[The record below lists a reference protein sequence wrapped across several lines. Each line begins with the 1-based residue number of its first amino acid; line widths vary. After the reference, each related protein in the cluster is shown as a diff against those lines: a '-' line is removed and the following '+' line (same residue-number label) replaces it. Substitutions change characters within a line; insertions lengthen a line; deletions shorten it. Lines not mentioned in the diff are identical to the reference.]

1 MSPEEIVRGSVA
13 EITNRETY
21 INNKPVIGG
30 LFDPRMGPL
39 DPGMICPTDGL
50 DYMKCPGYFGHVKL
64 ARPVFYYQYL
74 GTIIKILRCV
84 CIKCSSLRI
93 SKSANK
99 QLMSL
104 PADERWI
111 QVFRLAS
118 KIKRCG
124 EDTETGCGCLQPKRI
139 TIKAGLGKIY
149 AEWDNVKGV
158 LEETSAATIAG
169 SAAETDKDGSL
180 SMKLTPEIVIKI
192 FRRISDEDV
201 EFMGF
206 SPVFSRPDW
215 MVCQVLAIPPPAV
228 RPSVKMDGSQ
238 RSEDDITHI
247 IVNIIKAN
255 TTLQEKMNECA
266 PANVIDGWHMMLQ
279 YYVATQVN
287 NNIPGY
293 APVAQRSGRPLK
305 SIQERLNGKTGR
317 VRGNLM
323 GKRVDF
329 SARSVITPDPNLSIR
344 ELGIP
349 LKIAKNITKPVV
361 VNDRNKKFLLRLVR
375 AGPDEYPGAKILERN
390 TGESISLRYADRA
403 NIMLNN
409 GDVVHRHMMDGD
421 AILFNRQPTLHR
433 MSMMCHIARIMYQGD
448 TFRMNVGCTKPYNAD
463 FDGDEMNLHMPQDDE
478 SEIELR
484 HLAAV
489 PYQLISPANNSSIIG
504 IFQDSLIGS
513 YLFTRENIKFTPRE
527 AMNLLAAYPR
537 VNETLFKSGEDV
549 TNFDLL
555 SQILPPLTL
564 KYKKK
569 AFGEKN
575 PNEDYATS
583 NNVVEIRNGRMIRGQ
598 IDKSVLGGG
607 GVGLIQRVCND
618 FGNIAAADF
627 IDGLQNIITEYMKSH
642 AYSVGISDL
651 IANKATNTQIVD
663 VITKKKT
670 EVKNLIDQVHLGI
683 FENKTGKSN
692 EAEFETKVSNI
703 LNTATNDAG
712 KIGINSLNSSN
723 RFVGLVLSGS
733 KGTDLNISQMISCLG
748 QQAIEGKRISYG
760 FDSRT
765 LPHFN
770 KFDDGPL
777 ARGFIESSFISGLSP
792 EELFFHAMGGRIGLI
807 DTAVKSVTWETPI
820 IVVENEV
827 PKYVKI
833 GEWIDAHLATEGAL
847 NRIQYMT
854 EQNMEYLELTH
865 PIKIVTMD
873 YDGNVSWETITAVT
887 RHDPGEKLFKIK
899 TKAGRYVTV
908 TANKSLLVWN
918 DELQQFREKYT
929 EEIKVGDFVPVAKNV
944 CDYSADDK
952 FSAIPIEKYLP
963 KTKYVYGSEMRKA
976 VDLMKDAMGNDRSKI
991 PTNWWNENNN
1001 KTFVLPYPSK
1011 ARLQRAVVRSNIENI
1026 SHNCVYSYNGTRQ
1039 HSTIPETFE
1048 MTVENG
1054 VFIGLFIAEG
1064 NIHNSH
1070 ITITNNDET
1079 IRSFVKDWFSKFNIK
1094 YNEKTRINKING
1106 TTTTITGTSCIMAD
1120 FITKLVGRGAENKH
1134 IPNEAYIS
1142 NKDFVCGLISGYISG
1157 DGYIS
1162 RNSINSSSCS
1172 ERLTEDIA
1180 FLCSRLGVCAKI
1192 SKSQLKKNNL
1202 GTKNI
1207 KPAYR
1212 LSIRAFNGQ
1221 RFSEQ
1226 ITLLHPEKNRKM
1238 KSIVWTDKYD
1248 AVRTLNDVILD
1259 EIVEM
1264 TIVDPA
1270 LHPKMYDL
1278 TIPTTLN
1285 FGLANGLQ
1293 VRDTSQTGY
1302 IQRRLIKGM
1311 EDLKVEYDMTV
1322 RNGKQRIVQFVY
1334 GDDGIDTIKV
1344 ENQSLP
1350 LVAMSLDEIYAH
1362 FHMPLDNSSDTE
1374 RSSITAFT
1382 KTAYAKMKKE
1392 KSATMQKL
1400 RDLIDYMI
1408 EMRDLIIDKVFG
1420 RLDNKNVQMPVAFTH
1435 IINNVQAQQQIN
1447 QNSMVDI
1454 TPIEAMDMVSDA
1466 FRQLENIHYAPPTL
1480 LFKVMYYYYLSPKE
1494 LLLIKR
1500 FNRSAL
1506 TILLNMII
1514 LQYKKSIVAP
1524 GEMVG
1529 MVSAQSI
1536 GEPTTQLTLNT
1547 FHSAGI
1553 ASKSNA
1559 TRGVPRIE
1567 EILSLSENPKN
1578 PSITVYFKEDDESTP
1593 ERVQEFIPM
1602 IEHTKMAEVVESVEV
1617 CFDPDDMNTLIEQD
1631 RAVMTQYQE
1640 FEKLIEECARD
1651 AALVASGS
1659 GEGGGAAEEE
1669 GGAAASSVGGASS
1682 SSNKSKWVIR
1692 IKMDAEAMLDKKLTM
1707 DDIHFAIKNSY
1718 GSEVSCAFSDYNDDN
1733 LVFRIRMENI
1743 VQAKKTNKLNP
1754 LDQSDHIYMIKSF
1767 QDQLMNNIVLRGV
1780 KGIRKVMIRKI
1791 MNTLKKAEGVYTK
1804 KESWVLDTM
1813 GTNLIHV
1820 LGLEY
1825 IDAKRTVSNDIQEVY
1840 RVFGIEAARQA
1851 IYNELAEVFDDSPIN
1866 YHHVSLLCDRMTVS
1880 SSMISIFRHGINSDD
1895 IGPIAKASFEETPE
1909 MFLKAARHAE
1919 LDPMRGISANVMC
1932 GQEGYYGTSAFQ
1944 VLINMDEMMKH
1955 DSVEYKHTDDNED
1968 IEDAFKANQ
1977 SVGLETDKCGIP
1989 KLAIQS
1995 CVDNVKKVRL
2005 GKMDDNYDIG
2015 F

>member
-1 MSPEEIVRGSVA
+1 
-13 EITNRETY
+13 
-21 INNKPVIGG
+21 
-30 LFDPRMGPL
+30 
-39 DPGMICPTDGL
+39 
-50 DYMKCPGYFGHVKL
+50 
-64 ARPVFYYQYL
+64 
-74 GTIIKILRCV
+74 
-84 CIKCSSLRI
+84 
-93 SKSANK
+93 
-99 QLMSL
+99 
-104 PADERWI
+104 
-111 QVFRLAS
+111 
-118 KIKRCG
+118 
-124 EDTETGCGCLQPKRI
+124 
-139 TIKAGLGKIY
+139 
-149 AEWDNVKGV
+149 
-158 LEETSAATIAG
+158 
-169 SAAETDKDGSL
+169 
-180 SMKLTPEIVIKI
+180 
-192 FRRISDEDV
+192 
-201 EFMGF
+201 
-206 SPVFSRPDW
+206 
-215 MVCQVLAIPPPAV
+215 
-228 RPSVKMDGSQ
+228 
-238 RSEDDITHI
+238 
-247 IVNIIKAN
+247 
-255 TTLQEKMNECA
+255 
-266 PANVIDGWHMMLQ
+266 
-279 YYVATQVN
+279 
-287 NNIPGY
+287 
-293 APVAQRSGRPLK
+293 
-305 SIQERLNGKTGR
+305 
-317 VRGNLM
+317 
-323 GKRVDF
+323 
-329 SARSVITPDPNLSIR
+329 
-344 ELGIP
+344 
-349 LKIAKNITKPVV
+349 
-361 VNDRNKKFLLRLVR
+361 
-375 AGPDEYPGAKILERN
+375 
-390 TGESISLRYADRA
+390 
-403 NIMLNN
+403 
-409 GDVVHRHMMDGD
+409 
-421 AILFNRQPTLHR
+421 
-433 MSMMCHIARIMYQGD
+433 
-448 TFRMNVGCTKPYNAD
+448 
-463 FDGDEMNLHMPQDDE
+463 MNLHMPQDDE

-489 PYQLISPANNSSIIG
+489 PYQLISPANNNSIIG
-504 IFQDSLIGS
+504 VFQDSLIGS

-549 TNFDLL
+549 SNFDVL

-575 PNEDYATS
+575 PNEDYASS

-618 FGNIAAADF
+618 FGNIAASDF

-651 IANKATNTQIVD
+651 IANKATNTQIAD

-692 EAEFETKVSNI
+692 ETEFEAKVSNI
-703 LNTATNDAG
+703 LSSATNDAG
-712 KIGINSLNSSN
+712 GIGTKSLNSSN

-733 KGTDLNISQMISCLG
+733 KGTDINISQMISCLG

-820 IVVENEV
+820 IVVENDI

-833 GEWIDAHLATEGAL
+833 GEWIDEHLTNSVKYANGK
-847 NRIQYMT
+847 IQYMT
-854 EQNMEYLELTH
+854 EQNMEYLELSH

-899 TKAGRYVTV
+899 TKAGRDVTV

-918 DELQQFREKYT
+918 EELQQFREKYT

-944 CDYSADDK
+944 CDYVKYNADN
-952 FSAIPIEKYLP
+952 SLMSISMEKYLP
-963 KTKYVYGSEMRKA
+963 KTHYVYGSEMIKA
-976 VDLMKDAMGNDRSKI
+976 VTLMKEAMGHDRAKI
-991 PTNWWNENNN
+991 PTNWWSEHNNN
-1001 KTFVLPYPSK
+1001 TFVLPYPSK

-1026 SHNCVYSYNGTRQ
+1026 SHNGVYSYNGTRH

-1048 MTVENG
+1048 MNFDNG
-1054 VFIGLFIAEG
+1054 MFIGLFIAEG
-1064 NIHNSH
+1064 NVYNTS

-1079 IRSFVKDWFSKFNIK
+1079 IRSFVKGWFTKFNIK
-1094 YNEKTRINKING
+1094 YVEKSRINKANG
-1106 TTTTITGTSCIMAD
+1106 TTTTIVGRSCVMAE
-1120 FITKLVGRGAENKH
+1120 FITRLVGHGAENKH

-1142 NKDFVCGLISGYISG
+1142 NSDFVKGILSGYISG
-1157 DGYIS
+1157 DGYVS
-1162 RNSINSSSCS
+1162 RNSIESSSCS
-1172 ERLTEDIA
+1172 KRLTEDIA
-1180 FLCSRLGVCAKI
+1180 FLCSRLGIFAKI
-1192 SKSQLKKNNL
+1192 SKSQLKSNNFV
-1202 GTKNI
+1202 TKNI

-1212 LSIRAFNGQ
+1212 LSIRAMNGQ
-1221 RFSEQ
+1221 RFSEEVV
-1226 ITLLHPEKNRKM
+1226 LLHPEKNRKM
-1238 KSIVWTDKYD
+1238 KSIVWTDKLD
-1248 AVRTLNDVILD
+1248 KVRALNDVILD

-1264 TIVDPA
+1264 EIIDPA

-1278 TIPTTLN
+1278 TIPKTLN

-1293 VRDTSQTGY
+1293 VRDTSTTGY
-1302 IQRRLIKGM
+1302 IQRRLVKGM

-1322 RNGKQRIVQFVY
+1322 RNGKQRIIQFVY

-1350 LVAMSLDEIYAH
+1350 LVAMSMDEIYAH
-1362 FHMPLDNSSDTE
+1362 FHMPLDNSSETQE
-1374 RSSITAFT
+1374 SAVTAFT
-1382 KTAYAKMKKE
+1382 KTTYAKMKKE
-1392 KSATMQKL
+1392 KMATSKKIK
-1400 RDLIDYMI
+1400 DLIDYMI
-1408 EMRDLIIDKVFG
+1408 EMRDLIIERVFN

-1454 TPIEAMDMVSDA
+1454 TPLEAMDMISA
-1466 FRQLENIHYAPPTL
+1466 GFRQLENLYYAPPTM

-1500 FNRSAL
+1500 FNKSAL
-1506 TILLNMII
+1506 SILISMIN
-1514 LQYKKSIVAP
+1514 LQYKRSIVAP

-1547 FHSAGI
+1547 FHSAGV

-1578 PSITVYFKEDDESTP
+1578 PSITVYFKEDDEGTP
-1593 ERVQEFIPM
+1593 EQVQEFIPI
-1602 IEHTKMAEVVESVEV
+1602 IEHTKLSEVVESVEV
-1617 CFDPDDMNTLIEQD
+1617 CFDPDDLNTLVEQD
-1631 RAVMTQYQE
+1631 REVMSQYQE
-1640 FEKLIEECARD
+1640 FEKLIEECVRD
-1651 AALVASGS
+1651 SVIAGTSGVPDLP
-1659 GEGGGAAEEE
+1659 GGGSV
-1669 GGAAASSVGGASS
+1669 AASLTAASAM
-1682 SSNKSKWVIR
+1682 KSKWIIR
-1692 IKMDAEAMLDKKLTM
+1692 IKIDAEAMLDKKLTM

-1718 GSEVSCAFSDYNDDN
+1718 GNEVSCAFSDYNDDN
-1733 LVFRIRMENI
+1733 LVFRLRMENI
-1743 VQAKKTNKLNP
+1743 SQGKKSGGGGGVGGGGGGGNKQNP

-1767 QDQLMNNIVLRGV
+1767 QDQLLNNIVLRGV
-1780 KGIRKVMIRKI
+1780 KGIKKVMIRKI
-1791 MNTLKKAEGVYTK
+1791 KNTLTKADGVYTK
-1804 KESWVLDTM
+1804 KDSWVLDTT
-1813 GTNLIHV
+1813 GTNLIHM
-1820 LGLEY
+1820 LGLDY
-1825 IDAKRTVSNDIQEVY
+1825 IDTKRTVSNDIQEVY

-1851 IYNELAEVFDDSPIN
+1851 IYNELSEVFDDSPIN

-1944 VLINMDEMMKH
+1944 VLVNMDEMMKQEA
-1955 DSVEYKHTDDNED
+1955 VEYRHTDTNEE
-1968 IEDAFKANQ
+1968 IEEAFKANS
-1977 SVGLETDKCGIP
+1977 SVGLDTDKCGIP

-2005 GKMDDNYDIG
+2005 GKVDDDYDMG

>member
-1 MSPEEIVRGSVA
+1 
-13 EITNRETY
+13 
-21 INNKPVIGG
+21 
-30 LFDPRMGPL
+30 
-39 DPGMICPTDGL
+39 
-50 DYMKCPGYFGHVKL
+50 
-64 ARPVFYYQYL
+64 
-74 GTIIKILRCV
+74 
-84 CIKCSSLRI
+84 
-93 SKSANK
+93 
-99 QLMSL
+99 
-104 PADERWI
+104 
-111 QVFRLAS
+111 
-118 KIKRCG
+118 
-124 EDTETGCGCLQPKRI
+124 
-139 TIKAGLGKIY
+139 
-149 AEWDNVKGV
+149 
-158 LEETSAATIAG
+158 
-169 SAAETDKDGSL
+169 
-180 SMKLTPEIVIKI
+180 
-192 FRRISDEDV
+192 
-201 EFMGF
+201 
-206 SPVFSRPDW
+206 
-215 MVCQVLAIPPPAV
+215 
-228 RPSVKMDGSQ
+228 
-238 RSEDDITHI
+238 
-247 IVNIIKAN
+247 
-255 TTLQEKMNECA
+255 
-266 PANVIDGWHMMLQ
+266 
-279 YYVATQVN
+279 
-287 NNIPGY
+287 
-293 APVAQRSGRPLK
+293 
-305 SIQERLNGKTGR
+305 
-317 VRGNLM
+317 
-323 GKRVDF
+323 
-329 SARSVITPDPNLSIR
+329 
-344 ELGIP
+344 
-349 LKIAKNITKPVV
+349 
-361 VNDRNKKFLLRLVR
+361 
-375 AGPDEYPGAKILERN
+375 
-390 TGESISLRYADRA
+390 
-403 NIMLNN
+403 
-409 GDVVHRHMMDGD
+409 
-421 AILFNRQPTLHR
+421 
-433 MSMMCHIARIMYQGD
+433 
-448 TFRMNVGCTKPYNAD
+448 
-463 FDGDEMNLHMPQDDE
+463 
-478 SEIELR
+478 
-484 HLAAV
+484 
-489 PYQLISPANNSSIIG
+489 
-504 IFQDSLIGS
+504 
-513 YLFTRENIKFTPRE
+513 
-527 AMNLLAAYPR
+527 MNLLAAYPR
-537 VNETLFKSGEDV
+537 VNETVFKSGEDIS
-549 TNFDLL
+549 NFDVL

-575 PNEDYATS
+575 PKEDYATS
-583 NNVVEIRNGRMIRGQ
+583 NNVVEIRNGRMMRGQ
-598 IDKSVLGGG
+598 IDKAVLGSG

-651 IANKATNTQIVD
+651 IANKATNTQIAD

-692 EAEFETKVSNI
+692 EAEFEAKVSNI

-712 KIGINSLNSSN
+712 KIGINSLNAAN

-733 KGTDLNISQMISCLG
+733 KGSDLNISQMISCLG

-820 IVVENEV
+820 VIVENEV

-833 GEWIDAHLATEGAL
+833 GEWIDAHLDDHNT
-847 NRIQYMT
+847 RIQYMT
-854 EQNMEYLELTH
+854 EQNMEYLEMSH

-918 DELQQFREKYT
+918 EELQQFREKYT

-944 CDYSADDK
+944 CDYSVDGE
-952 FSAIPIEKYLP
+952 SSVMAIQMETYLP

-976 VDLMKDAMGNDRSKI
+976 VTLMKEAMGDNRAKI
-991 PTNWWNENNN
+991 PANWWNENNN

-1026 SHNCVYSYNGTRQ
+1026 SHDGVYSYNGTRQ
-1039 HSTIPETFE
+1039 HAIIPETFE
-1048 MTVENG
+1048 MTFENG

-1064 NIHNSH
+1064 NINKST
-1070 ITITNNDET
+1070 INITNNDET
-1079 IRSFVKDWFSKFNIK
+1079 IRAFVKGWFSKFNIK
-1094 YNEKTRINKING
+1094 YVEKSMINKANG
-1106 TTTTITGTSCIMAD
+1106 TTTTVIGASSIMAE
-1120 FITKLVGRGAENKH
+1120 FITKLVGHGAEHKH

-1142 NKDFVCGLISGYISG
+1142 NLEFVKGILSGYISG
-1157 DGYIS
+1157 DGYVS
-1162 RNSINSSSCS
+1162 PNSINSSSCS

-1180 FLCSRLGVCAKI
+1180 FLCSRLGVFAKI
-1192 SKSQLKKNNL
+1192 SKSQLTKNNF

-1212 LSIRAFNGQ
+1212 LSIRASNGQ
-1221 RFSEQ
+1221 QFSEQ
-1226 ITLLHPEKNRKM
+1226 ITLIHPDKNRKM
-1238 KSIVWTDKYD
+1238 KSIVWTEKLDK
-1248 AVRTLNDVILD
+1248 VRTLNDVILD
-1259 EIVEM
+1259 EIVEITM
-1264 TIVDPA
+1264 VDPA

-1278 TIPTTLN
+1278 TIPKTLN

-1293 VRDTSQTGY
+1293 VRDTSTTGY

-1322 RNGKQRIVQFVY
+1322 RNGKQRIIQFAY

-1362 FHMPLDNSSDTE
+1362 FHIPLDNSSDTQE
-1374 RSSITAFT
+1374 SAATAFT

-1392 KSATMQKL
+1392 KAMTMKKI
-1400 RDLIDYMI
+1400 RETIDNMI
-1408 EMRDLIIDKVFG
+1408 EMRDLIIERVFHHM
-1420 RLDNKNVQMPVAFTH
+1420 DNKNVQMPVSFTH

-1447 QNSMVDI
+1447 QNSMVDL
-1454 TPIEAMDMVSDA
+1454 TPLEAMDMISA
-1466 FRQLENIHYAPPTL
+1466 GYRQLENLYYAPPTL

-1494 LLLIKR
+1494 LLLVKR

-1506 TILLNMII
+1506 SILISMIN
-1514 LQYKKSIVAP
+1514 LQYKRSIVAP

-1547 FHSAGI
+1547 FHSAGV

-1578 PSITVYFKEDDESTP
+1578 PSITVYFKEDDGSTP
-1593 ERVQEFIPM
+1593 ERVQEFIPL
-1602 IEHTKMAEVVESVEV
+1602 IEHTKLAEVVDSIEV
-1617 CFDPDDMNTLIEQD
+1617 CFDPDDLNTLVEQD

-1640 FEKLIEECARD
+1640 FEKLIEECVRD
-1651 AALVASGS
+1651 SEIAGTSGVPDVPSGGAGGASG
-1659 GEGGGAAEEE
+1659 A
-1669 GGAAASSVGGASS
+1669 GGAAAGGGAST
-1682 SSNKSKWVIR
+1682 KSKWIIR
-1692 IKMDAEAMLDKKLTM
+1692 IKIDPEAMLDKKLTM

-1718 GSEVSCAFSDYNDDN
+1718 GYEVSCAFSDYNDDN
-1733 LVFRIRMENI
+1733 LVFRLRMENI
-1743 VQAKKTNKLNP
+1743 AQTKKSGGGGGAGHKQNP

-1767 QDQLMNNIVLRGV
+1767 QDQLLNNIVLRGV
-1780 KGIRKVMIRKI
+1780 KGIKKVMLRVIK
-1791 MNTLKKAEGVYTK
+1791 NTLVKSDGVYTK
-1804 KESWVLDTM
+1804 KDSWVLDTT
-1813 GTNLIHV
+1813 GTNLIHM
-1820 LGLEY
+1820 LGLDY
-1825 IDAKRTVSNDIQEVY
+1825 IDATRTVSNDIQEVY

-1851 IYNELAEVFDDSPIN
+1851 IYNELVEVFDDSPIN
-1866 YHHVSLLCDRMTVS
+1866 YHHLALLCDRMTVS

-1944 VLINMDEMMKH
+1944 VLVNIDEMMKQEA
-1955 DSVEYKHTDDNED
+1955 VEYRHTDTNEEID
-1968 IEDAFKANQ
+1968 EAFKANS
-1977 SVGLETDKCGIP
+1977 SVGLDTDKCGIP

-2005 GKMDDNYDIG
+2005 GKVDDDYDIG

>member
-1 MSPEEIVRGSVA
+1 MSPEEILKGSVA

-21 INNKPVIGG
+21 VNNKPVIGG
-30 LFDPRMGPL
+30 LFDPRMGPI
-39 DPGMICPTDGL
+39 DPGVICPTDGL
-50 DYMKCPGYFGHVKL
+50 DYMKCPGYFGHIKL

-74 GTIIKILRCV
+74 GTIVKILRCV
-84 CIKCSSLRI
+84 CIKCSALRI

-99 QLMSL
+99 QLLSL
-104 PADERWI
+104 PADERWSN
-111 QVFRLAS
+111 VFRVAS

-124 EDTETGCGCLQPKRI
+124 EDTESGCGCLQPNRI
-139 TIKAGLGKIY
+139 TMKAGLGKIY
-149 AEWDNVKGV
+149 AEWDNVKGI
-158 LEETSAATIAG
+158 LEETNATSIGASAAD
-169 SAAETDKDGSL
+169 TDKDGSL

-255 TTLQEKMNECA
+255 TTLQDKINESA

-287 NNIPGY
+287 NNIPGC

-305 SIQERLNGKTGR
+305 SIQERLNGKQGR

-375 AGPDEYPGAKILERN
+375 AGPDEYPGSKILERK

-403 NIMLNN
+403 NIVLNN
-409 GDVVHRHMMDGD
+409 GDIVHRHMMDGD

-489 PYQLISPANNSSIIG
+489 PFQLISPANNSSIIG
-504 IFQDSLIGS
+504 VFQDSLIGS

-549 TNFDLL
+549 SNFDVL

-583 NNVVEIRNGRMIRGQ
+583 NNVVEIRNGRMMRGQ

-618 FGNIAAADF
+618 FGNCAASDF

-651 IANKATNTQIVD
+651 IANKATNTQIID

-692 EAEFETKVSNI
+692 EAEFEAKVSNI
-703 LNTATNDAG
+703 LNTATNEAG
-712 KIGINSLNSSN
+712 GIGTKSLNSSN
-723 RFVGLVLSGS
+723 RFIGLVLSGS

-807 DTAVKSVTWETPI
+807 DTAVKT
-820 IVVENEV
+820 
-827 PKYVKI
+827 
-833 GEWIDAHLATEGAL
+833 
-847 NRIQYMT
+847 
-854 EQNMEYLELTH
+854 
-865 PIKIVTMD
+865 
-873 YDGNVSWETITAVT
+873 
-887 RHDPGEKLFKIK
+887 
-899 TKAGRYVTV
+899 
-908 TANKSLLVWN
+908 
-918 DELQQFREKYT
+918 
-929 EEIKVGDFVPVAKNV
+929 
-944 CDYSADDK
+944 
-952 FSAIPIEKYLP
+952 
-963 KTKYVYGSEMRKA
+963 
-976 VDLMKDAMGNDRSKI
+976 
-991 PTNWWNENNN
+991 
-1001 KTFVLPYPSK
+1001 
-1011 ARLQRAVVRSNIENI
+1011 
-1026 SHNCVYSYNGTRQ
+1026 
-1039 HSTIPETFE
+1039 ST
-1048 MTVENG
+1048 
-1054 VFIGLFIAEG
+1054 
-1064 NIHNSH
+1064 
-1070 ITITNNDET
+1070 
-1079 IRSFVKDWFSKFNIK
+1079 
-1094 YNEKTRINKING
+1094 
-1106 TTTTITGTSCIMAD
+1106 
-1120 FITKLVGRGAENKH
+1120 
-1134 IPNEAYIS
+1134 
-1142 NKDFVCGLISGYISG
+1142 
-1157 DGYIS
+1157 
-1162 RNSINSSSCS
+1162 
-1172 ERLTEDIA
+1172 
-1180 FLCSRLGVCAKI
+1180 
-1192 SKSQLKKNNL
+1192 
-1202 GTKNI
+1202 
-1207 KPAYR
+1207 
-1212 LSIRAFNGQ
+1212 
-1221 RFSEQ
+1221 
-1226 ITLLHPEKNRKM
+1226 
-1238 KSIVWTDKYD
+1238 
-1248 AVRTLNDVILD
+1248 
-1259 EIVEM
+1259 
-1264 TIVDPA
+1264 
-1270 LHPKMYDL
+1270 
-1278 TIPTTLN
+1278 
-1285 FGLANGLQ
+1285 
-1293 VRDTSQTGY
+1293 TGY

-1322 RNGKQRIVQFVY
+1322 RNGKQRIIQFTY

-1344 ENQSLP
+1344 ENQSLQ

-1362 FHMPLDNSSDTE
+1362 FHMPLDNSSETQE
-1374 RSSITAFT
+1374 SAVTAFT

-1392 KSATMQKL
+1392 KPLTTKKI

-1408 EMRDLIIDKVFG
+1408 EMRDLIIERVFS
-1420 RLDNKNVQMPVAFTH
+1420 RLDNKNVQMPVSFMH

-1454 TPIEAMDMVSDA
+1454 TPLEAMDMISA
-1466 FRQLENIHYAPPTL
+1466 GFRQLETLYYAQPTL

-1494 LLLIKR
+1494 LLLVKR

-1506 TILLNMII
+1506 SILISVIN
-1514 LQYKKSIVAP
+1514 LQYKRSIVAP

-1547 FHSAGI
+1547 FHSAGV

-1593 ERVQEFIPM
+1593 ERVQEFIPL
-1602 IEHTKMAEVVESVEV
+1602 IEHTKLAEVVEYVEV
-1617 CFDPDDMNTLIEQD
+1617 CFDPDDLNTLVEQD
-1631 RAVMTQYQE
+1631 RAVMSQYQE
-1640 FEKLIEECARD
+1640 FEKLIEECVRD
-1651 AALVASGS
+1651 SVVAGTSGVPDVP
-1659 GEGGGAAEEE
+1659 GGGGAA
-1669 GGAAASSVGGASS
+1669 AASASVASS
-1682 SSNKSKWVIR
+1682 ASKSKWIIR
-1692 IKMDAEAMLDKKLTM
+1692 IKIDQEAMLDKKLTM

-1718 GSEVSCAFSDYNDDN
+1718 GNEVSCAFSDYNDDN
-1733 LVFRIRMENI
+1733 LVFRLRMENI
-1743 VQAKKTNKLNP
+1743 AQSKKTGGGAGGGQKQNP
-1754 LDQSDHIYMIKSF
+1754 LDQSDHIYMIKAF
-1767 QDQLMNNIVLRGV
+1767 QDQLLNNIVLRGV
-1780 KGIRKVMIRKI
+1780 KGIKKVMLRKI
-1791 MNTLKKAEGVYTK
+1791 KNTLVKADGVYTK
-1804 KESWVLDTM
+1804 KDSWVLDTT
-1813 GTNLIHV
+1813 GTNLVHM
-1820 LGLEY
+1820 LGLDY
-1825 IDAKRTVSNDIQEVY
+1825 IDSKRTVSNDIQEVY

-1851 IYNELAEVFDDSPIN
+1851 IFNELAEVFDDSPIN

-1895 IGPIAKASFEETPE
+1895 IGPLAKASFEETPE

-1944 VLINMDEMMKH
+1944 VLVNIDEMMKQEA
-1955 DSVEYKHTDDNED
+1955 VEYRHTDVNEEID
-1968 IEDAFKANQ
+1968 EAFKANS
-1977 SVGLETDKCGIP
+1977 SVGLDTDKCGIP

-2005 GKMDDNYDIG
+2005 GKMDDDYDIG

>member
-1 MSPEEIVRGSVA
+1 
-13 EITNRETY
+13 
-21 INNKPVIGG
+21 
-30 LFDPRMGPL
+30 
-39 DPGMICPTDGL
+39 
-50 DYMKCPGYFGHVKL
+50 
-64 ARPVFYYQYL
+64 
-74 GTIIKILRCV
+74 
-84 CIKCSSLRI
+84 
-93 SKSANK
+93 
-99 QLMSL
+99 
-104 PADERWI
+104 
-111 QVFRLAS
+111 
-118 KIKRCG
+118 
-124 EDTETGCGCLQPKRI
+124 
-139 TIKAGLGKIY
+139 
-149 AEWDNVKGV
+149 
-158 LEETSAATIAG
+158 
-169 SAAETDKDGSL
+169 
-180 SMKLTPEIVIKI
+180 
-192 FRRISDEDV
+192 
-201 EFMGF
+201 
-206 SPVFSRPDW
+206 
-215 MVCQVLAIPPPAV
+215 
-228 RPSVKMDGSQ
+228 
-238 RSEDDITHI
+238 
-247 IVNIIKAN
+247 
-255 TTLQEKMNECA
+255 
-266 PANVIDGWHMMLQ
+266 
-279 YYVATQVN
+279 
-287 NNIPGY
+287 
-293 APVAQRSGRPLK
+293 
-305 SIQERLNGKTGR
+305 
-317 VRGNLM
+317 
-323 GKRVDF
+323 
-329 SARSVITPDPNLSIR
+329 
-344 ELGIP
+344 
-349 LKIAKNITKPVV
+349 
-361 VNDRNKKFLLRLVR
+361 
-375 AGPDEYPGAKILERN
+375 
-390 TGESISLRYADRA
+390 
-403 NIMLNN
+403 
-409 GDVVHRHMMDGD
+409 
-421 AILFNRQPTLHR
+421 
-433 MSMMCHIARIMYQGD
+433 
-448 TFRMNVGCTKPYNAD
+448 
-463 FDGDEMNLHMPQDDE
+463 MNLHMPQDDE

-489 PYQLISPANNSSIIG
+489 PYQLISPANNNSIIG
-504 IFQDSLIGS
+504 VFQDSLIGS
-513 YLFTRENIKFTPRE
+513 YLFTRENIRFTPRE

-537 VNETLFKSGEDV
+537 VNETMFKSGEDI
-549 TNFDLL
+549 TNFDVL

-583 NNVVEIRNGRMIRGQ
+583 NNVLEIRNGRMLRGQ

-618 FGNIAAADF
+618 FGNMAAADF

-651 IANKATNTQIVD
+651 IANNATNTQIVD

-692 EAEFETKVSNI
+692 EAEFEAKVSNI

-712 KIGINSLNSSN
+712 KIGINSLNSTN

-733 KGTDLNISQMISCLG
+733 KGSDLNISQMISCLG

-820 IVVENEV
+820 VVVENEV

-833 GEWIDAHLATEGAL
+833 GEWIDAHLVAAVESTA
-847 NRIQYMT
+847 NKIQYMT

-918 DELQQFREKYT
+918 EELQQFREKYT

-944 CDYSADDK
+944 CDYGVDGDNNYNAEAEFMRGK
-952 FSAIPIEKYLP
+952 CAGAAIN
-963 KTKYVYGSEMRKA
+963 T
-976 VDLMKDAMGNDRSKI
+976 
-991 PTNWWNENNN
+991 
-1001 KTFVLPYPSK
+1001 
-1011 ARLQRAVVRSNIENI
+1011 Q
-1026 SHNCVYSYNGTRQ
+1026 
-1039 HSTIPETFE
+1039 IPE
-1048 MTVENG
+1048 
-1054 VFIGLFIAEG
+1054 
-1064 NIHNSH
+1064 
-1070 ITITNNDET
+1070 
-1079 IRSFVKDWFSKFNIK
+1079 
-1094 YNEKTRINKING
+1094 
-1106 TTTTITGTSCIMAD
+1106 
-1120 FITKLVGRGAENKH
+1120 
-1134 IPNEAYIS
+1134 EAYVAG
-1142 NKDFVCGLISGYISG
+1142 KDYIRGLLTAYIDPRIVRRDRRFELNFG
-1157 DGYIS
+1157 
-1162 RNSINSSSCS
+1162 NNVK
-1172 ERLTEDIA
+1172 LTEDVA
-1180 FLCSRLGVCAKI
+1180 FLCSRL
-1192 SKSQLKKNNL
+1192 
-1202 GTKNI
+1202 NI
-1207 KPAYR
+1207 HAEIHQ
-1212 LSIRAFNGQ
+1212 SSFA
-1221 RFSEQ
+1221 
-1226 ITLLHPEKNRKM
+1226 
-1238 KSIVWTDKYD
+1238 SIVIRGSSGNTIASLLGLSSVDDEVDNGNDK
-1248 AVRTLNDVILD
+1248 VRTLNDVILD

-1264 TIVDPA
+1264 TMVDPA

-1278 TIPTTLN
+1278 TIPKTLN

-1293 VRDTSQTGY
+1293 VRDTSTTGY

-1322 RNGKQRIVQFVY
+1322 RNGKQRIIQFSY

-1344 ENQSLP
+1344 ENQTLP

-1362 FHMPLDNSSDTE
+1362 FHMPLDNSSETE
-1374 RSSITAFT
+1374 ESAVTAFT

-1392 KSATMQKL
+1392 KAATTAKI

-1408 EMRDLIIDKVFG
+1408 DMRDLIIERVFN
-1420 RLDNKNVQMPVAFTH
+1420 RLDNKGVQMPVSFTH

-1454 TPIEAMDMVSDA
+1454 TPLEAMDMISA
-1466 FRQLENIHYAPPTL
+1466 GFRQLETLYYASPTQ

-1494 LLLIKR
+1494 LLLVKR
-1500 FNRSAL
+1500 FNKSAL
-1506 TILLNMII
+1506 SILISVIN
-1514 LQYKKSIVAP
+1514 LQYKRSIVAP

-1547 FHSAGI
+1547 FHSAGV

-1602 IEHTKMAEVVESVEV
+1602 IEHTKFSEVVDTVEV
-1617 CFDPDDMNTLIEQD
+1617 CFDPDDLNTLVEQD
-1631 RAVMTQYQE
+1631 RVVMTQYQD
-1640 FEKLIEECARD
+1640 FEKLIEECVRD
-1651 AALVASGS
+1651 SVIAGTGGVPNVPGGETTAAA
-1659 GEGGGAAEEE
+1659 GGG
-1669 GGAAASSVGGASS
+1669 GSAAASSATT
-1682 SSNKSKWVIR
+1682 KSKWIIR
-1692 IKMDAEAMLDKKLTM
+1692 IKIDPEAMLDKKLTM

-1718 GSEVSCAFSDYNDDN
+1718 GSEVSCAFSDYNDDH
-1733 LVFRIRMENI
+1733 LVFRLRMENI
-1743 VQAKKTNKLNP
+1743 AQNKKSGGGGGGSSVSHKQNP

-1767 QDQLMNNIVLRGV
+1767 QDQLMNNIVLRGI
-1780 KGIRKVMIRKI
+1780 KGIKKVMLRKI
-1791 MNTLKKAEGVYTK
+1791 KNTLVKSDGVYTK
-1804 KESWVLDTM
+1804 KDSWVLDTT
-1813 GTNLIHV
+1813 GTNLIHM
-1820 LGLEY
+1820 LGLDY

-1851 IYNELAEVFDDSPIN
+1851 IYNELSEVFDDSPIN
-1866 YHHVSLLCDRMTVS
+1866 YHHVCLLCDRMTVS

-1944 VLINMDEMMKH
+1944 VLVNMDEMMKQEA
-1955 DSVEYKHTDDNED
+1955 VEYRHTDANEEID
-1968 IEDAFKANQ
+1968 AAFKANS
-1977 SVGLETDKCGIP
+1977 SVGLDTDKCGIP

-1995 CVDNVKKVRL
+1995 CVDNVKKVQL
-2005 GKMDDNYDIG
+2005 GKVDDDYDIG

>member
-1 MSPEEIVRGSVA
+1 
-13 EITNRETY
+13 
-21 INNKPVIGG
+21 
-30 LFDPRMGPL
+30 
-39 DPGMICPTDGL
+39 
-50 DYMKCPGYFGHVKL
+50 
-64 ARPVFYYQYL
+64 
-74 GTIIKILRCV
+74 
-84 CIKCSSLRI
+84 
-93 SKSANK
+93 
-99 QLMSL
+99 
-104 PADERWI
+104 
-111 QVFRLAS
+111 
-118 KIKRCG
+118 
-124 EDTETGCGCLQPKRI
+124 
-139 TIKAGLGKIY
+139 
-149 AEWDNVKGV
+149 
-158 LEETSAATIAG
+158 
-169 SAAETDKDGSL
+169 
-180 SMKLTPEIVIKI
+180 
-192 FRRISDEDV
+192 
-201 EFMGF
+201 
-206 SPVFSRPDW
+206 
-215 MVCQVLAIPPPAV
+215 
-228 RPSVKMDGSQ
+228 
-238 RSEDDITHI
+238 
-247 IVNIIKAN
+247 
-255 TTLQEKMNECA
+255 
-266 PANVIDGWHMMLQ
+266 
-279 YYVATQVN
+279 
-287 NNIPGY
+287 
-293 APVAQRSGRPLK
+293 
-305 SIQERLNGKTGR
+305 
-317 VRGNLM
+317 
-323 GKRVDF
+323 
-329 SARSVITPDPNLSIR
+329 
-344 ELGIP
+344 
-349 LKIAKNITKPVV
+349 
-361 VNDRNKKFLLRLVR
+361 
-375 AGPDEYPGAKILERN
+375 
-390 TGESISLRYADRA
+390 
-403 NIMLNN
+403 
-409 GDVVHRHMMDGD
+409 
-421 AILFNRQPTLHR
+421 
-433 MSMMCHIARIMYQGD
+433 
-448 TFRMNVGCTKPYNAD
+448 
-463 FDGDEMNLHMPQDDE
+463 MNLHMPQDDE

-489 PYQLISPANNSSIIG
+489 PYQLISPANNNSIIG
-504 IFQDSLIGS
+504 VFQDSLIGS
-513 YLFTRENIKFTPRE
+513 YLFTRENIRFTPRE

-537 VNETLFKSGEDV
+537 VNETMFKSGEDI
-549 TNFDLL
+549 TNFDVL

-583 NNVVEIRNGRMIRGQ
+583 NNVLEIRNGRMLRGQ

-618 FGNIAAADF
+618 FGNMAAADF

-651 IANKATNTQIVD
+651 IANNATNTQIVD

-692 EAEFETKVSNI
+692 EAEFEAKVSNI

-712 KIGINSLNSSN
+712 KIGINSLNSTN

-733 KGTDLNISQMISCLG
+733 KGSDLNISQMISCLG

-820 IVVENEV
+820 VVVENEV

-833 GEWIDAHLATEGAL
+833 GEWIDAHLVAAVESTA
-847 NRIQYMT
+847 NKIQYMT

-918 DELQQFREKYT
+918 EELQQFREKYT

-944 CDYSADDK
+944 CDYGVDGES
-952 FSAIPIEKYLP
+952 SVMAIQMETYLP

-976 VDLMKDAMGNDRSKI
+976 VTLMKEAMGDNRAKI
-991 PTNWWNENNN
+991 PANWWNENNN

-1026 SHNCVYSYNGTRQ
+1026 SHDGVYSYNGTRQ
-1039 HSTIPETFE
+1039 HAIIPETFE
-1048 MTVENG
+1048 MTFENG

-1064 NIHNSH
+1064 NINKST
-1070 ITITNNDET
+1070 INITNNDET
-1079 IRSFVKDWFSKFNIK
+1079 IRAFVKGWFSKFNIK
-1094 YNEKTRINKING
+1094 YVEKSRINKANG
-1106 TTTTITGTSCIMAD
+1106 TTTTIVGTSCIMAE
-1120 FITKLVGRGAENKH
+1120 FITKLVGHGAEHKH

-1142 NKDFVCGLISGYISG
+1142 NMEFVKGILSGYISG

-1162 RNSINSSSCS
+1162 GNSINSSSCS

-1180 FLCSRLGVCAKI
+1180 FLCSRLGAYAKI
-1192 SKSQLKKNNL
+1192 SKSQLTKNNL

-1212 LSIRAFNGQ
+1212 LSVRASNGQ

-1226 ITLLHPEKNRKM
+1226 VTLLHPEKNRKM
-1238 KSIVWTDKYD
+1238 KSIVWTDKLD
-1248 AVRTLNDVILD
+1248 KVRTLNDVILD

-1264 TIVDPA
+1264 TMVDPA

-1278 TIPTTLN
+1278 TIPKTLN

-1293 VRDTSQTGY
+1293 VRDTSTTGY

-1322 RNGKQRIVQFVY
+1322 RNGKQRIIQFSY

-1344 ENQSLP
+1344 ENQTLP

-1362 FHMPLDNSSDTE
+1362 FHMPLDNSSETE
-1374 RSSITAFT
+1374 ESAVTAFT

-1392 KSATMQKL
+1392 KAATTAKI

-1408 EMRDLIIDKVFG
+1408 DMRDLIIERVFN
-1420 RLDNKNVQMPVAFTH
+1420 RLDNKGVQMPVSFTH

-1454 TPIEAMDMVSDA
+1454 TPLEAMDMISA
-1466 FRQLENIHYAPPTL
+1466 GFRQLETLYYASPTQ

-1494 LLLIKR
+1494 LLLVKR
-1500 FNRSAL
+1500 FNKSAL
-1506 TILLNMII
+1506 SILISVIN
-1514 LQYKKSIVAP
+1514 LQYKRSIVAP

-1547 FHSAGI
+1547 FHSAGV

-1602 IEHTKMAEVVESVEV
+1602 IEHTKFSEVVDTVEV
-1617 CFDPDDMNTLIEQD
+1617 CFDPDDLNTLVEQD
-1631 RAVMTQYQE
+1631 RVVMTQYQD
-1640 FEKLIEECARD
+1640 FEKLIEECVRD
-1651 AALVASGS
+1651 SVIAGTGGVPNVPGETTAAAAA
-1659 GEGGGAAEEE
+1659 GGG
-1669 GGAAASSVGGASS
+1669 GSAAASSATT
-1682 SSNKSKWVIR
+1682 KSKWIIR
-1692 IKMDAEAMLDKKLTM
+1692 IKIDPEAMLDKKLTM

-1718 GSEVSCAFSDYNDDN
+1718 GSEVSCAFSDYNDDH
-1733 LVFRIRMENI
+1733 LVFRLRMENI
-1743 VQAKKTNKLNP
+1743 AQNKKSGGGGGGSSVSHKQNP

-1767 QDQLMNNIVLRGV
+1767 QDQLMNNIVLRGI
-1780 KGIRKVMIRKI
+1780 KGIKKVMLRKI
-1791 MNTLKKAEGVYTK
+1791 KNTLVKSDGVYTK
-1804 KESWVLDTM
+1804 KDSWVLDTT
-1813 GTNLIHV
+1813 GTNLIHM
-1820 LGLEY
+1820 LGLDY

-1851 IYNELAEVFDDSPIN
+1851 IYNELSEVFDDSPIN
-1866 YHHVSLLCDRMTVS
+1866 YHHVCLLCDRMTVS

-1944 VLINMDEMMKH
+1944 VLVNMDEMMKQEA
-1955 DSVEYKHTDDNED
+1955 VEYRHTDANEEID
-1968 IEDAFKANQ
+1968 AAFKANS
-1977 SVGLETDKCGIP
+1977 SVGLDTDKCGIP

-1995 CVDNVKKVRL
+1995 CVDNVKKVQL
-2005 GKMDDNYDIG
+2005 GKVDDDYDIG

>member
-1 MSPEEIVRGSVA
+1 
-13 EITNRETY
+13 
-21 INNKPVIGG
+21 
-30 LFDPRMGPL
+30 
-39 DPGMICPTDGL
+39 
-50 DYMKCPGYFGHVKL
+50 
-64 ARPVFYYQYL
+64 
-74 GTIIKILRCV
+74 
-84 CIKCSSLRI
+84 
-93 SKSANK
+93 
-99 QLMSL
+99 
-104 PADERWI
+104 
-111 QVFRLAS
+111 
-118 KIKRCG
+118 
-124 EDTETGCGCLQPKRI
+124 
-139 TIKAGLGKIY
+139 
-149 AEWDNVKGV
+149 
-158 LEETSAATIAG
+158 
-169 SAAETDKDGSL
+169 
-180 SMKLTPEIVIKI
+180 
-192 FRRISDEDV
+192 
-201 EFMGF
+201 
-206 SPVFSRPDW
+206 
-215 MVCQVLAIPPPAV
+215 
-228 RPSVKMDGSQ
+228 
-238 RSEDDITHI
+238 
-247 IVNIIKAN
+247 
-255 TTLQEKMNECA
+255 
-266 PANVIDGWHMMLQ
+266 
-279 YYVATQVN
+279 
-287 NNIPGY
+287 
-293 APVAQRSGRPLK
+293 
-305 SIQERLNGKTGR
+305 
-317 VRGNLM
+317 
-323 GKRVDF
+323 
-329 SARSVITPDPNLSIR
+329 
-344 ELGIP
+344 
-349 LKIAKNITKPVV
+349 
-361 VNDRNKKFLLRLVR
+361 
-375 AGPDEYPGAKILERN
+375 
-390 TGESISLRYADRA
+390 
-403 NIMLNN
+403 
-409 GDVVHRHMMDGD
+409 
-421 AILFNRQPTLHR
+421 
-433 MSMMCHIARIMYQGD
+433 
-448 TFRMNVGCTKPYNAD
+448 
-463 FDGDEMNLHMPQDDE
+463 MNLHMPQDDE

-489 PYQLISPANNSSIIG
+489 PYQLISPANNNSIIG
-504 IFQDSLIGS
+504 VFQDSLIGS

-537 VNETLFKSGEDV
+537 VNETLFKSGEDIGS
-549 TNFDLL
+549 FDVI

-575 PNEDYATS
+575 PAEDYATS

-618 FGNIAAADF
+618 FGNCAAADF

-683 FENKTGKSN
+683 FENKTGKTN
-692 EAEFETKVSNI
+692 EVEFEARVSNI
-703 LNTATNDAG
+703 LNTATNEAG
-712 KIGINSLNSSN
+712 KIGITSLNSSN
-723 RFVGLVLSGS
+723 RFIGLVLSGS

-820 IVVENEV
+820 VVVENEV

-833 GEWIDAHLATEGAL
+833 GEWIDSHLDGEDAP
-847 NRIQYMT
+847 RIQYME

-865 PIKIVTMD
+865 PVKIVTMD
-873 YDGNVSWETITAVT
+873 YDGNVSWESITAVT

-908 TANKSLLVWN
+908 TANKSLLIWN
-918 DELQQFREKYT
+918 DELKQFREKYT
-929 EEIKVGDFVPVAKNV
+929 EEVKVGDFVPVAKNV
-944 CDYSADDK
+944 CDYGEATANNATDDFETGVK
-952 FSAIPIEKYLP
+952 VGEII
-963 KTKYVYGSEMRKA
+963 
-976 VDLMKDAMGNDRSKI
+976 VD
-991 PTNWWNENNN
+991 
-1001 KTFVLPYPSK
+1001 
-1011 ARLQRAVVRSNIENI
+1011 Q
-1026 SHNCVYSYNGTRQ
+1026 
-1039 HSTIPETFE
+1039 
-1048 MTVENG
+1048 
-1054 VFIGLFIAEG
+1054 
-1064 NIHNSH
+1064 
-1070 ITITNNDET
+1070 
-1079 IRSFVKDWFSKFNIK
+1079 
-1094 YNEKTRINKING
+1094 
-1106 TTTTITGTSCIMAD
+1106 
-1120 FITKLVGRGAENKH
+1120 
-1134 IPNEAYIS
+1134 IPNEAYIAG
-1142 NKDFVCGLISGYISG
+1142 KEYVKGLLSAYVSKHGTIES
-1157 DGYIS
+1157 D
-1162 RNSINSSSCS
+1162 SIVITSTNL
-1172 ERLTEDIA
+1172 RILEDIA
-1180 FLCSRLGVCAKI
+1180 FLCSRLNIHVDI
-1192 SKSQLKKNNL
+1192 LQSTTNNAVL
-1202 GTKNI
+1202 S
-1207 KPAYR
+1207 
-1212 LSIRAFNGQ
+1212 LSIRATNGQ
-1221 RFSEQ
+1221 QFTEQ
-1226 ITLLHPEKNRKM
+1226 VTLLHPEKNRKM
-1238 KSIVWTDKYD
+1238 KDIVWTNKSDK
-1248 AVRTLNDVILD
+1248 VVVVNDVIMD
-1259 EIVEM
+1259 EIISIEA
-1264 TIVDPA
+1264 VDPV

-1278 TIPTTLN
+1278 TIPKTLN

-1322 RNGKQRIVQFVY
+1322 RNGKQRIIQFTY

-1362 FHMPLDNSSDTE
+1362 FHIPLDNSSDTE
-1374 RSSITAFT
+1374 HSSVTAFT

-1392 KSATMQKL
+1392 KASTQQKL
-1400 RDLIDYMI
+1400 LDLIDYMI
-1408 EMRDLIIDKVFG
+1408 EMRDLIIDRVFG
-1420 RLDNKNVQMPVAFTH
+1420 NLDNKNVQMPVSFTH
-1435 IINNVQAQQQIN
+1435 IINNIQAQQQIN

-1454 TPIEAMDMVSDA
+1454 TPIEAMNMVSDA
-1466 FRQLENIHYAPPTL
+1466 YRQLENIHYAPPTL

-1506 TILLNMII
+1506 TILLNVII
-1514 LQYKKSIVAP
+1514 LQYKRSIVAP

-1593 ERVQEFIPM
+1593 ERVQEFIPL
-1602 IEHTKMAEVVESVEV
+1602 IEHTKMSEVVESVEV

-1631 RAVMTQYQE
+1631 RAVMSQYQE
-1640 FEKLIEECARD
+1640 FEKLIDDCVRD
-1651 AALVASGS
+1651 AALVSAGGGGEEGS
-1659 GEGGGAAEEE
+1659 AAESGGGAAAESG
-1669 GGAAASSVGGASS
+1669 GGAQNSN
-1682 SSNKSKWVIR
+1682 NKSKWVIR

-1718 GSEVSCAFSDYNDDN
+1718 GNEVSCAFSDYNDDN
-1733 LVFRIRMENI
+1733 LVFRLRMENI
-1743 VQAKKTNKLNP
+1743 TQAKKTNKLNP

-1767 QDQLMNNIVLRGV
+1767 QDQLMNNIVLRGI
-1780 KGIRKVMIRKI
+1780 KGIRKVMLRTIK
-1791 MNTLKKAEGVYTK
+1791 NTLKKTEGIYAK

-1813 GTNLIHV
+1813 GTNLLHV
-1820 LGLEY
+1820 LGLDY
-1825 IDAKRTVSNDIQEVY
+1825 IDTKRTVSNDIQEVY

-1851 IYNELAEVFDDSPIN
+1851 IYNELSEVFDDSPIN
-1866 YHHVSLLCDRMTVS
+1866 YHHVCLLCDRMTVS

-1955 DSVEYKHTDDNED
+1955 ESVEYKHTDDNEE
-1968 IEDAFKANQ
+1968 IEEAFKANA

-2005 GKMDDNYDIG
+2005 GKMDEDYDIG

>member
-1 MSPEEIVRGSVA
+1 
-13 EITNRETY
+13 
-21 INNKPVIGG
+21 
-30 LFDPRMGPL
+30 
-39 DPGMICPTDGL
+39 
-50 DYMKCPGYFGHVKL
+50 
-64 ARPVFYYQYL
+64 
-74 GTIIKILRCV
+74 
-84 CIKCSSLRI
+84 
-93 SKSANK
+93 
-99 QLMSL
+99 
-104 PADERWI
+104 
-111 QVFRLAS
+111 
-118 KIKRCG
+118 
-124 EDTETGCGCLQPKRI
+124 
-139 TIKAGLGKIY
+139 
-149 AEWDNVKGV
+149 
-158 LEETSAATIAG
+158 
-169 SAAETDKDGSL
+169 
-180 SMKLTPEIVIKI
+180 
-192 FRRISDEDV
+192 
-201 EFMGF
+201 
-206 SPVFSRPDW
+206 
-215 MVCQVLAIPPPAV
+215 
-228 RPSVKMDGSQ
+228 
-238 RSEDDITHI
+238 
-247 IVNIIKAN
+247 
-255 TTLQEKMNECA
+255 
-266 PANVIDGWHMMLQ
+266 
-279 YYVATQVN
+279 
-287 NNIPGY
+287 
-293 APVAQRSGRPLK
+293 
-305 SIQERLNGKTGR
+305 
-317 VRGNLM
+317 
-323 GKRVDF
+323 
-329 SARSVITPDPNLSIR
+329 
-344 ELGIP
+344 
-349 LKIAKNITKPVV
+349 
-361 VNDRNKKFLLRLVR
+361 
-375 AGPDEYPGAKILERN
+375 
-390 TGESISLRYADRA
+390 
-403 NIMLNN
+403 
-409 GDVVHRHMMDGD
+409 
-421 AILFNRQPTLHR
+421 
-433 MSMMCHIARIMYQGD
+433 
-448 TFRMNVGCTKPYNAD
+448 
-463 FDGDEMNLHMPQDDE
+463 MNLHMPQDDE

-489 PYQLISPANNSSIIG
+489 PYQLISPANNNSIIG
-504 IFQDSLIGS
+504 VFQDSLIGS

-537 VNETLFKSGEDV
+537 VNETVFKSGEDIS
-549 TNFDLL
+549 NFDVL

-575 PNEDYATS
+575 PKEDYATS
-583 NNVVEIRNGRMIRGQ
+583 NNVVEIRNGRMMRGQ
-598 IDKSVLGGG
+598 IDKAVLGSG

-651 IANKATNTQIVD
+651 IANKATNTQIAD

-692 EAEFETKVSNI
+692 EAEFEAKVSNI

-712 KIGINSLNSSN
+712 KIGINSLNAAN

-733 KGTDLNISQMISCLG
+733 KGSDLNISQMISCLG

-820 IVVENEV
+820 IVVENEA

-833 GEWIDAHLATEGAL
+833 GEWIDAHLDNHKITSGSD
-847 NRIQYMT
+847 NKIQYMT
-854 EQNMEYLELTH
+854 EQNMEYLELSH

-918 DELQQFREKYT
+918 EELQQFREKYT

-944 CDYSADDK
+944 CDYSVDGE
-952 FSAIPIEKYLP
+952 SSIMAIPIEKYLP
-963 KTKYVYGSEMRKA
+963 KNKYVYGSEMRKA
-976 VDLMKDAMGNDRSKI
+976 VTLMKEAMGDDRAKI

-1026 SHNCVYSYNGTRQ
+1026 SHDGVYSYNGSRQ
-1039 HSTIPETFE
+1039 HAIIPETFE
-1048 MTVENG
+1048 MNFENG
-1054 VFIGLFIAEG
+1054 MFVGLFIAEG
-1064 NIHNSH
+1064 NINKST

-1079 IRSFVKDWFSKFNIK
+1079 IRDFVKGWFSKFNIK
-1094 YNEKTRINKING
+1094 YSEKSRINKANG
-1106 TTTTITGTSCIMAD
+1106 TTTTVVGASSIMAE
-1120 FITKLVGRGAENKH
+1120 FITKLVGHGAEHKH
-1134 IPNEAYIS
+1134 IPNEAYVS
-1142 NKDFVCGLISGYISG
+1142 NLEFVKGILSGYISG
-1157 DGYIS
+1157 DGYVS
-1162 RNSINSSSCS
+1162 PNSINSSSCS

-1180 FLCSRLGVCAKI
+1180 FLCSRLGVFAKI
-1192 SKSQLKKNNL
+1192 SKSQLTKNNF

-1212 LSIRAFNGQ
+1212 LSIRASNGQ

-1226 ITLLHPEKNRKM
+1226 ITLLHAEKNRKM
-1238 KSIVWTDKYD
+1238 KSIVWTDKLD
-1248 AVRTLNDVILD
+1248 KVRTLNDVILD

-1278 TIPTTLN
+1278 TIPKTLN

-1293 VRDTSQTGY
+1293 VRDTSTTGY

-1322 RNGKQRIVQFVY
+1322 RNGKQRIIQFAY

-1362 FHMPLDNSSDTE
+1362 FHIPLDNSSDTQE
-1374 RSSITAFT
+1374 SAATAFT

-1392 KSATMQKL
+1392 KAATMKKI
-1400 RDLIDYMI
+1400 RETIDNMI
-1408 EMRDLIIDKVFG
+1408 EMRDLIIERVFH
-1420 RLDNKNVQMPVAFTH
+1420 RMDNKNVQMPVSFTH

-1447 QNSMVDI
+1447 QNSMVDL
-1454 TPIEAMDMVSDA
+1454 TPLEAMDMISA
-1466 FRQLENIHYAPPTL
+1466 GYRQIENIYYAPPTL

-1494 LLLIKR
+1494 LLLVKR

-1506 TILLNMII
+1506 SILISMIN
-1514 LQYKKSIVAP
+1514 LQYKRSIVAP

-1529 MVSAQSI
+1529 MVSDQSI

-1547 FHSAGI
+1547 FHSAGV

-1578 PSITVYFKEDDESTP
+1578 PSITVYFKEDDGSTP
-1593 ERVQEFIPM
+1593 ERVQEFIPL
-1602 IEHTKMAEVVESVEV
+1602 IEHTKLAEVVDSIEV
-1617 CFDPDDMNTLIEQD
+1617 CFDPDDLNTLVEQD

-1640 FEKLIEECARD
+1640 FEKLIEECVRD
-1651 AALVASGS
+1651 SEIAGTSGVPDVPS
-1659 GEGGGAAEEE
+1659 GGGGA
-1669 GGAAASSVGGASS
+1669 GGAATATAMAAGGGAST
-1682 SSNKSKWVIR
+1682 KSKWIIR
-1692 IKMDAEAMLDKKLTM
+1692 IKIDPEAMLDKKLTM

-1718 GSEVSCAFSDYNDDN
+1718 GYEVSCAFSDYNDDN
-1733 LVFRIRMENI
+1733 LVFRLRMENI
-1743 VQAKKTNKLNP
+1743 AQTKKSGGGGAGAGHKQNP

-1767 QDQLMNNIVLRGV
+1767 QDQLLNNIVLRGV
-1780 KGIRKVMIRKI
+1780 KGIKKVMLRVIK
-1791 MNTLKKAEGVYTK
+1791 NTLVKSDGVYTK
-1804 KESWVLDTM
+1804 KDSWVLDTT
-1813 GTNLIHV
+1813 GTNLIHM
-1820 LGLEY
+1820 LGLDY
-1825 IDAKRTVSNDIQEVY
+1825 IDATRTVSNDIQEVY
-1840 RVFGIEAARQA
+1840 HVFGIEAARQA
-1851 IYNELAEVFDDSPIN
+1851 IYNELVEVFDDSPIN
-1866 YHHVSLLCDRMTVS
+1866 YHHVALLCDRMTVS

-1944 VLINMDEMMKH
+1944 VLVNIDEMMKQEA
-1955 DSVEYKHTDDNED
+1955 VEYRHTDTNEEID
-1968 IEDAFKANQ
+1968 EAFKANS
-1977 SVGLETDKCGIP
+1977 SVGLDTYKCGIP

-2005 GKMDDNYDIG
+2005 GKVDDDYDIG

>member
-1 MSPEEIVRGSVA
+1 MASSTTNIPVSKIIGIQFSIMSPEEILKGSVA

-21 INNKPVIGG
+21 VNNKPVIGG
-30 LFDPRMGPL
+30 LFDPRMGPI
-39 DPGMICPTDGL
+39 DPGVICPTDGL
-50 DYMKCPGYFGHVKL
+50 DYMKCPGYFGHIKL

-84 CIKCSSLRI
+84 CIKCSALRI

-99 QLMSL
+99 QFLSL
-104 PADERWI
+104 PADERWA
-111 QVFRLAS
+111 QVFRIAS

-124 EDTETGCGCLQPKRI
+124 EDTETGCGCLQPVRI
-139 TIKAGLGKIY
+139 TMKAGLGKIY
-149 AEWDNVKGV
+149 AEWDNVKGI
-158 LEETSAATIAG
+158 LEETTAASIAG
-169 SAAETDKDGSL
+169 SAAESDKDGSL

-255 TTLQEKMNECA
+255 TTLQDKINEGA

-287 NNIPGY
+287 NSIPGC

-305 SIQERLNGKTGR
+305 SIQERLNGKGGR

-344 ELGIP
+344 ELGVP

-375 AGPDEYPGAKILERN
+375 AGPDEYPGAKILERK

-409 GDVVHRHMMDGD
+409 GDIVHRHMMDGD

-433 MSMMCHIARIMYQGD
+433 MSMMCHIARVMYQGD

-484 HLAAV
+484 NLAAV
-489 PYQLISPANNSSIIG
+489 PYQLISPANNNSIIG
-504 IFQDSLIGS
+504 VFQDSLIGS
-513 YLFTRENIKFTPRE
+513 YLFTRENIRFTPRE

-537 VNETLFKSGEDV
+537 VNETAFKTGEDISS
-549 TNFDLL
+549 FDVL
-555 SQILPPLTL
+555 SQIMPPLTL

-569 AFGEKN
+569 SFGEKN

-583 NNVVEIRNGRMIRGQ
+583 NNVVEIRNGRLMRGQ
-598 IDKSVLGGG
+598 FDKSVLGGG

-618 FGNIAAADF
+618 FGNMAASDF
-627 IDGLQNIITEYMKSH
+627 IDGLQNIITEYMKTH

-692 EAEFETKVSNI
+692 EAEFEVKVSNI
-703 LNTATNDAG
+703 LNNATNEAG
-712 KIGINSLNSSN
+712 KIGINSLNSTN

-733 KGTDLNISQMISCLG
+733 KGSDLNISQMISCLG

-807 DTAVKSVTWETPI
+807 DTAVKT
-820 IVVENEV
+820 
-827 PKYVKI
+827 
-833 GEWIDAHLATEGAL
+833 
-847 NRIQYMT
+847 
-854 EQNMEYLELTH
+854 
-865 PIKIVTMD
+865 
-873 YDGNVSWETITAVT
+873 
-887 RHDPGEKLFKIK
+887 
-899 TKAGRYVTV
+899 
-908 TANKSLLVWN
+908 
-918 DELQQFREKYT
+918 
-929 EEIKVGDFVPVAKNV
+929 
-944 CDYSADDK
+944 
-952 FSAIPIEKYLP
+952 
-963 KTKYVYGSEMRKA
+963 
-976 VDLMKDAMGNDRSKI
+976 
-991 PTNWWNENNN
+991 
-1001 KTFVLPYPSK
+1001 
-1011 ARLQRAVVRSNIENI
+1011 
-1026 SHNCVYSYNGTRQ
+1026 
-1039 HSTIPETFE
+1039 ST
-1048 MTVENG
+1048 
-1054 VFIGLFIAEG
+1054 
-1064 NIHNSH
+1064 
-1070 ITITNNDET
+1070 
-1079 IRSFVKDWFSKFNIK
+1079 
-1094 YNEKTRINKING
+1094 
-1106 TTTTITGTSCIMAD
+1106 
-1120 FITKLVGRGAENKH
+1120 
-1134 IPNEAYIS
+1134 
-1142 NKDFVCGLISGYISG
+1142 
-1157 DGYIS
+1157 
-1162 RNSINSSSCS
+1162 
-1172 ERLTEDIA
+1172 
-1180 FLCSRLGVCAKI
+1180 
-1192 SKSQLKKNNL
+1192 
-1202 GTKNI
+1202 
-1207 KPAYR
+1207 
-1212 LSIRAFNGQ
+1212 
-1221 RFSEQ
+1221 
-1226 ITLLHPEKNRKM
+1226 
-1238 KSIVWTDKYD
+1238 
-1248 AVRTLNDVILD
+1248 
-1259 EIVEM
+1259 
-1264 TIVDPA
+1264 
-1270 LHPKMYDL
+1270 
-1278 TIPTTLN
+1278 
-1285 FGLANGLQ
+1285 
-1293 VRDTSQTGY
+1293 TGY

-1322 RNGKQRIVQFVY
+1322 RNGKQRIIQFTY

-1362 FHMPLDNSSDTE
+1362 FHMPLDNSIDTQE
-1374 RSSITAFT
+1374 SSITAFT
-1382 KTAYAKMKKE
+1382 KTTYAKMKKE
-1392 KSATMQKL
+1392 KATTMKKIH
-1400 RDLIDYMI
+1400 DLIDYMI
-1408 EMRDLIIDKVFG
+1408 EMRDLIIERVFN
-1420 RLDNKNVQMPVAFTH
+1420 RLDNKNVQMPVSFTH

-1454 TPIEAMDMVSDA
+1454 TPLDAMDMISA
-1466 FRQLENIHYAPPTL
+1466 GFRQLENLYYAPPTL

-1494 LLLIKR
+1494 LLLVKR

-1506 TILLNMII
+1506 SILISVVS
-1514 LQYKKSIVAP
+1514 LQYKRSIVAP

-1547 FHSAGI
+1547 FHSAGV

-1578 PSITVYFKEDDESTP
+1578 PSITVYFKEDDETTP
-1593 ERVQEFIPM
+1593 ERVQEFIPL
-1602 IEHTKMAEVVESVEV
+1602 IEHTKLAEVVECVEV
-1617 CFDPDDMNTLIEQD
+1617 CFDPDDLNTLVEQD
-1631 RAVMTQYQE
+1631 REVMTQYQE
-1640 FEKLIEECARD
+1640 FERLIEECVRD
-1651 AALVASGS
+1651 SVIAGTSGAPDVPS
-1659 GEGGGAAEEE
+1659 GGAALS
-1669 GGAAASSVGGASS
+1669 ASVSASAS
-1682 SSNKSKWVIR
+1682 GTTKSKWIIR
-1692 IKMDAEAMLDKKLTM
+1692 IKIDPEALLDKKLTM

-1718 GSEVSCAFSDYNDDN
+1718 GNEVSCAFSDYNDDN
-1733 LVFRIRMENI
+1733 LVFRLRMENV
-1743 VQAKKTNKLNP
+1743 VQNKKSGIGAGHKQNP
-1754 LDQSDHIYMIKSF
+1754 LDQSDHIYMIKAF
-1767 QDQLMNNIVLRGV
+1767 QDQLLNNIVLRGV
-1780 KGIRKVMIRKI
+1780 KGIKKVMLRKI
-1791 MNTLKKAEGVYTK
+1791 KNTLTKADGVYTK
-1804 KESWVLDTM
+1804 KDSWVLDTT
-1813 GTNLIHV
+1813 GTNLIHM

-1840 RVFGIEAARQA
+1840 RIFGIEAARQA

-1880 SSMISIFRHGINSDD
+1880 STMISIFRHGINRDD
-1895 IGPIAKASFEETPE
+1895 IGPLAKASFEEIPE

-1944 VLINMDEMMKH
+1944 VLVNIDEMMKQETV
-1955 DSVEYKHTDDNED
+1955 DYRHTDVNEEID
-1968 IEDAFKANQ
+1968 EAFKANS
-1977 SVGLETDKCGIP
+1977 SVGLDTDKCGIP

-1995 CVDNVKKVRL
+1995 CVDNVKRVRL
-2005 GKMDDNYDIG
+2005 GNVDDDYDVG

>member
-1 MSPEEIVRGSVA
+1 
-13 EITNRETY
+13 
-21 INNKPVIGG
+21 
-30 LFDPRMGPL
+30 
-39 DPGMICPTDGL
+39 
-50 DYMKCPGYFGHVKL
+50 
-64 ARPVFYYQYL
+64 
-74 GTIIKILRCV
+74 
-84 CIKCSSLRI
+84 
-93 SKSANK
+93 
-99 QLMSL
+99 
-104 PADERWI
+104 
-111 QVFRLAS
+111 
-118 KIKRCG
+118 
-124 EDTETGCGCLQPKRI
+124 
-139 TIKAGLGKIY
+139 
-149 AEWDNVKGV
+149 
-158 LEETSAATIAG
+158 
-169 SAAETDKDGSL
+169 
-180 SMKLTPEIVIKI
+180 
-192 FRRISDEDV
+192 
-201 EFMGF
+201 
-206 SPVFSRPDW
+206 
-215 MVCQVLAIPPPAV
+215 
-228 RPSVKMDGSQ
+228 
-238 RSEDDITHI
+238 
-247 IVNIIKAN
+247 
-255 TTLQEKMNECA
+255 
-266 PANVIDGWHMMLQ
+266 
-279 YYVATQVN
+279 
-287 NNIPGY
+287 
-293 APVAQRSGRPLK
+293 
-305 SIQERLNGKTGR
+305 
-317 VRGNLM
+317 
-323 GKRVDF
+323 
-329 SARSVITPDPNLSIR
+329 
-344 ELGIP
+344 
-349 LKIAKNITKPVV
+349 
-361 VNDRNKKFLLRLVR
+361 
-375 AGPDEYPGAKILERN
+375 
-390 TGESISLRYADRA
+390 
-403 NIMLNN
+403 
-409 GDVVHRHMMDGD
+409 
-421 AILFNRQPTLHR
+421 
-433 MSMMCHIARIMYQGD
+433 
-448 TFRMNVGCTKPYNAD
+448 
-463 FDGDEMNLHMPQDDE
+463 MNLHMPQDDE

-489 PYQLISPANNSSIIG
+489 PYQLISPANNNSIIG
-504 IFQDSLIGS
+504 VFQDSLIGS

-549 TNFDLL
+549 SNFDVL

-564 KYKKK
+564 KYKKRQ
-569 AFGEKN
+569 FGEKN

-583 NNVVEIRNGRMIRGQ
+583 NNVVEIRNGRMLRGQ

-618 FGNIAAADF
+618 FGNIAASDF

-651 IANKATNTQIVD
+651 IANKTTNTQIVD

-692 EAEFETKVSNI
+692 EAEFEAKVSNI
-703 LNTATNDAG
+703 LNSATNDAG
-712 KIGINSLNSSN
+712 KIGINSLNSTN

-733 KGTDLNISQMISCLG
+733 KGSDLNISQMISCLG

-820 IVVENEV
+820 VVVENEV

-833 GEWIDAHLATEGAL
+833 GEWIDTHLAVESAA
-847 NRIQYMT
+847 NKIQYMT

-918 DELQQFREKYT
+918 EELQQFREKYT
-929 EEIKVGDFVPVAKNV
+929 EEIRVGDFVPVAKNV
-944 CDYSADDK
+944 CDYRANGES
-952 FSAIPIEKYLP
+952 SIMAIPMEKYLP

-976 VDLMKDAMGNDRSKI
+976 VTLMKEAMDNDRTKI
-991 PTNWWNENNN
+991 PTNWWNDNNN
-1001 KTFVLPYPSK
+1001 TTFVLPYPSK

-1026 SHNCVYSYNGTRQ
+1026 SDDGVYSYNGTRQ
-1039 HSTIPETFE
+1039 HAIIPETFE
-1048 MTVENG
+1048 MNFENG

-1064 NIHNSH
+1064 NIHTSH

-1079 IRSFVKDWFSKFNIK
+1079 IRAFVKGWFSKFNIK
-1094 YNEKTRINKING
+1094 YIEKSRLNKANG
-1106 TTTTITGTSCIMAD
+1106 TTTTVVGASSIMAE
-1120 FITKLVGRGAENKH
+1120 FITKLVGHGAEHKH
-1134 IPNEAYIS
+1134 IPNEAYVS
-1142 NKDFVCGLISGYISG
+1142 NIEFVKGILSGYISG
-1157 DGYIS
+1157 DGYVS
-1162 RNSINSSSCS
+1162 PNSINSSSCS

-1180 FLCSRLGVCAKI
+1180 FLCSRLGVFAKI
-1192 SKSQLKKNNL
+1192 SKSQMSKNNL
-1202 GTKNI
+1202 GTENI

-1212 LSIRAFNGQ
+1212 LSIRASNGE

-1226 ITLLHPEKNRKM
+1226 IAILHPEKNRKM
-1238 KSIVWTDKYD
+1238 KSIIWTDKLD
-1248 AVRTLNDVILD
+1248 KVRTLNDVILD

-1264 TIVDPA
+1264 TMVDPA

-1322 RNGKQRIVQFVY
+1322 RNGKQRIIQFSY

-1362 FHMPLDNSSDTE
+1362 FHMPLDNSSETE
-1374 RSSITAFT
+1374 ESSVTAFT

-1392 KSATMQKL
+1392 KSATTTKI

-1408 EMRDLIIDKVFG
+1408 EMRDLIIERVFS
-1420 RLDNKNVQMPVAFTH
+1420 RLDNKNVQMPVSFTH

-1454 TPIEAMDMVSDA
+1454 TPLEAMDMISA
-1466 FRQLENIHYAPPTL
+1466 GFRQLETLYYAQPTT

-1494 LLLIKR
+1494 LLLVKR

-1506 TILLNMII
+1506 SILISVIN
-1514 LQYKKSIVAP
+1514 LQYKRSIVAP

-1547 FHSAGI
+1547 FHSAGV

-1578 PSITVYFKEDDESTP
+1578 PSITVCFKEDDESTP
-1593 ERVQEFIPM
+1593 ERVQEFIPL
-1602 IEHTKMAEVVESVEV
+1602 IEHTKLAEVVDTVEV
-1617 CFDPDDMNTLIEQD
+1617 CFDPDDLNTLVEQD

-1640 FEKLIEECARD
+1640 FEKLIEECVRD
-1651 AALVASGS
+1651 SVIMGTGGVPTVPGEAS
-1659 GEGGGAAEEE
+1659 
-1669 GGAAASSVGGASS
+1669 AASASVSASAS
-1682 SSNKSKWVIR
+1682 ASAMKSKWIIR
-1692 IKMDAEAMLDKKLTM
+1692 IKINSEAMLDKKLTM

-1718 GSEVSCAFSDYNDDN
+1718 GNEVSCAFSDYNDDH
-1733 LVFRIRMENI
+1733 LVFRLRMENI
-1743 VQAKKTNKLNP
+1743 AQGKKSGGGGFGGGGGPKQNP

-1767 QDQLMNNIVLRGV
+1767 QDQLLNNIVLRGV
-1780 KGIRKVMIRKI
+1780 KGIKKVMLRKI
-1791 MNTLKKAEGVYTK
+1791 KNTLVKADGVYTK
-1804 KESWVLDTM
+1804 KDSWVLDTA
-1813 GTNLIHV
+1813 GTNLVHM
-1820 LGLEY
+1820 LGLDY
-1825 IDAKRTVSNDIQEVY
+1825 IDSKRTVSNDIQEVY

-1851 IYNELAEVFDDSPIN
+1851 IYNELSEVFDDSPIN

-1895 IGPIAKASFEETPE
+1895 IGPLAKASFEETPE

-1944 VLINMDEMMKH
+1944 VLVNMDEMMKQEA
-1955 DSVEYKHTDDNED
+1955 VEYRHTDANEE
-1968 IEDAFKANQ
+1968 IEDAFKANS
-1977 SVGLETDKCGIP
+1977 SVGLDTDKCGIP

-1995 CVDNVKKVRL
+1995 CVDNVKKIQL
-2005 GKMDDNYDIG
+2005 GKMDDDYDIG

>member
-1 MSPEEIVRGSVA
+1 MAMNTPVSKIIGIQFSIMSPEEILKGSVA

-21 INNKPVIGG
+21 VNNKPVIGG
-30 LFDPRMGPL
+30 LFDPRMGPI
-39 DPGMICPTDGL
+39 DPGVICPTDGL
-50 DYMKCPGYFGHVKL
+50 DYMKCPGYFGHIKL

-74 GTIIKILRCV
+74 GTIVKILRCV
-84 CIKCSSLRI
+84 CIKCSALRI
-93 SKSANK
+93 SKTANK
-99 QLMSL
+99 QFLSL
-104 PADERWI
+104 PADERWT
-111 QVFRLAS
+111 QVFRIAS

-124 EDTETGCGCLQPKRI
+124 EDTETGCGCLQPARI
-139 TIKAGLGKIY
+139 TMKAGLGKIY
-149 AEWDNVKGV
+149 AEWDNVKGI
-158 LEETSAATIAG
+158 LEETTATSIAG
-169 SAAETDKDGSL
+169 SAAESDKDGSL

-255 TTLQEKMNECA
+255 TTLQDKINENA

-287 NNIPGY
+287 NNIPGC

-305 SIQERLNGKTGR
+305 SIQERLNGKGGR

-344 ELGIP
+344 ELGVP

-375 AGPDEYPGAKILERN
+375 AGPDEYPGAKILERK

-409 GDVVHRHMMDGD
+409 GDIVHRHMMDGD

-433 MSMMCHIARIMYQGD
+433 MSMMCHIARVMYQGD

-489 PYQLISPANNSSIIG
+489 PYQLISPANNNSIIG
-504 IFQDSLIGS
+504 VFQDSLIGS
-513 YLFTRENIKFTPRE
+513 YLFTRENIRFTPRE

-537 VNETLFKSGEDV
+537 VNETAFKSGEDISS
-549 TNFDLL
+549 FDVL

-618 FGNIAAADF
+618 FGNMAASDF

-692 EAEFETKVSNI
+692 EAEFEAKVSNI
-703 LNTATNDAG
+703 LNTATSEAG
-712 KIGINSLNSSN
+712 GIGTKSLNSSN
-723 RFVGLVLSGS
+723 RFIGLVLSGS
-733 KGTDLNISQMISCLG
+733 KGSDLNISQMISCLG

-807 DTAVKSVTWETPI
+807 DTAVKT
-820 IVVENEV
+820 
-827 PKYVKI
+827 
-833 GEWIDAHLATEGAL
+833 
-847 NRIQYMT
+847 
-854 EQNMEYLELTH
+854 
-865 PIKIVTMD
+865 
-873 YDGNVSWETITAVT
+873 
-887 RHDPGEKLFKIK
+887 
-899 TKAGRYVTV
+899 
-908 TANKSLLVWN
+908 
-918 DELQQFREKYT
+918 
-929 EEIKVGDFVPVAKNV
+929 
-944 CDYSADDK
+944 
-952 FSAIPIEKYLP
+952 
-963 KTKYVYGSEMRKA
+963 
-976 VDLMKDAMGNDRSKI
+976 
-991 PTNWWNENNN
+991 
-1001 KTFVLPYPSK
+1001 
-1011 ARLQRAVVRSNIENI
+1011 
-1026 SHNCVYSYNGTRQ
+1026 
-1039 HSTIPETFE
+1039 ST
-1048 MTVENG
+1048 
-1054 VFIGLFIAEG
+1054 
-1064 NIHNSH
+1064 
-1070 ITITNNDET
+1070 
-1079 IRSFVKDWFSKFNIK
+1079 
-1094 YNEKTRINKING
+1094 
-1106 TTTTITGTSCIMAD
+1106 
-1120 FITKLVGRGAENKH
+1120 
-1134 IPNEAYIS
+1134 
-1142 NKDFVCGLISGYISG
+1142 
-1157 DGYIS
+1157 
-1162 RNSINSSSCS
+1162 
-1172 ERLTEDIA
+1172 
-1180 FLCSRLGVCAKI
+1180 
-1192 SKSQLKKNNL
+1192 
-1202 GTKNI
+1202 
-1207 KPAYR
+1207 
-1212 LSIRAFNGQ
+1212 
-1221 RFSEQ
+1221 
-1226 ITLLHPEKNRKM
+1226 
-1238 KSIVWTDKYD
+1238 
-1248 AVRTLNDVILD
+1248 
-1259 EIVEM
+1259 
-1264 TIVDPA
+1264 
-1270 LHPKMYDL
+1270 
-1278 TIPTTLN
+1278 
-1285 FGLANGLQ
+1285 
-1293 VRDTSQTGY
+1293 TGY

-1322 RNGKQRIVQFVY
+1322 RNGKQRIIQFTY

-1362 FHMPLDNSSDTE
+1362 FHMPLDNSSETQE
-1374 RSSITAFT
+1374 SAITAFT
-1382 KTAYAKMKKE
+1382 KTAYSKMKKE
-1392 KSATMQKL
+1392 KTATMGKI

-1408 EMRDLIIDKVFG
+1408 DMRDLIIERVFNK
-1420 RLDNKNVQMPVAFTH
+1420 LDNKNVQLPVSFTH

-1454 TPIEAMDMVSDA
+1454 TPLEAMDMISA
-1466 FRQLENIHYAPPTL
+1466 GFRQLENLYYAPPTL

-1506 TILLNMII
+1506 SILISVIN
-1514 LQYKKSIVAP
+1514 LQYKRSIVAP

-1547 FHSAGI
+1547 FHSAGV

-1578 PSITVYFKEDDESTP
+1578 PSITVYFKEDDETTP
-1593 ERVQEFIPM
+1593 ERVQEFIPL
-1602 IEHTKMAEVVESVEV
+1602 IEHTKLAEVVECVEV
-1617 CFDPDDMNTLIEQD
+1617 CFDPDDLNTLVEQD

-1640 FEKLIEECARD
+1640 FERLIEECVRD
-1651 AALVASGS
+1651 SVVAGTSGVPDVP
-1659 GEGGGAAEEE
+1659 GGGAVSASV
-1669 GGAAASSVGGASS
+1669 AASTSS
-1682 SSNKSKWVIR
+1682 STKSKWIIR
-1692 IKMDAEAMLDKKLTM
+1692 IKIDPEAMLDKKLTM

-1718 GSEVSCAFSDYNDDN
+1718 GNEVSCAFSDYNDDN
-1733 LVFRIRMENI
+1733 LVFRLRMENV
-1743 VQAKKTNKLNP
+1743 VQNKKSGGGGAGHKQNP
-1754 LDQSDHIYMIKSF
+1754 LDQSDHIYMIKAF
-1767 QDQLMNNIVLRGV
+1767 QDQLLNNIVLRGV
-1780 KGIRKVMIRKI
+1780 KGIKKVMLRKI
-1791 MNTLKKAEGVYTK
+1791 KNTLVKADGVYTK
-1804 KESWVLDTM
+1804 KDSWVLDTT
-1813 GTNLIHV
+1813 GTNLIHM
-1820 LGLEY
+1820 LGLDY
-1825 IDAKRTVSNDIQEVY
+1825 IDTKRTISNDIQEVY

-1944 VLINMDEMMKH
+1944 VLVNIDEMMKQEA
-1955 DSVEYKHTDDNED
+1955 VEYRHTDVNEEID
-1968 IEDAFKANQ
+1968 EAFKANS
-1977 SVGLETDKCGIP
+1977 SVGLDTDKCGIP

-2005 GKMDDNYDIG
+2005 GNMDDDYDVG

>member
-1 MSPEEIVRGSVA
+1 
-13 EITNRETY
+13 
-21 INNKPVIGG
+21 
-30 LFDPRMGPL
+30 
-39 DPGMICPTDGL
+39 
-50 DYMKCPGYFGHVKL
+50 
-64 ARPVFYYQYL
+64 
-74 GTIIKILRCV
+74 
-84 CIKCSSLRI
+84 
-93 SKSANK
+93 
-99 QLMSL
+99 
-104 PADERWI
+104 
-111 QVFRLAS
+111 
-118 KIKRCG
+118 
-124 EDTETGCGCLQPKRI
+124 
-139 TIKAGLGKIY
+139 
-149 AEWDNVKGV
+149 
-158 LEETSAATIAG
+158 
-169 SAAETDKDGSL
+169 
-180 SMKLTPEIVIKI
+180 
-192 FRRISDEDV
+192 
-201 EFMGF
+201 
-206 SPVFSRPDW
+206 
-215 MVCQVLAIPPPAV
+215 
-228 RPSVKMDGSQ
+228 
-238 RSEDDITHI
+238 
-247 IVNIIKAN
+247 
-255 TTLQEKMNECA
+255 
-266 PANVIDGWHMMLQ
+266 
-279 YYVATQVN
+279 
-287 NNIPGY
+287 
-293 APVAQRSGRPLK
+293 
-305 SIQERLNGKTGR
+305 
-317 VRGNLM
+317 
-323 GKRVDF
+323 
-329 SARSVITPDPNLSIR
+329 
-344 ELGIP
+344 
-349 LKIAKNITKPVV
+349 
-361 VNDRNKKFLLRLVR
+361 
-375 AGPDEYPGAKILERN
+375 
-390 TGESISLRYADRA
+390 
-403 NIMLNN
+403 
-409 GDVVHRHMMDGD
+409 
-421 AILFNRQPTLHR
+421 
-433 MSMMCHIARIMYQGD
+433 
-448 TFRMNVGCTKPYNAD
+448 
-463 FDGDEMNLHMPQDDE
+463 MNLHMPQDDE

-504 IFQDSLIGS
+504 VFQDSLIGS
-513 YLFTRENIKFTPRE
+513 YLFTRENIRFTPRE

-537 VNETLFKSGEDV
+537 VNETAFKSGEDIS
-549 TNFDLL
+549 NFDVI

-651 IANKATNTQIVD
+651 IANKTTNTQIAD

-692 EAEFETKVSNI
+692 EAEFEAKVSNI
-703 LNTATNDAG
+703 LNTATSEAG
-712 KIGINSLNSSN
+712 GIGTKSLNSDN
-723 RFVGLVLSGS
+723 RFIGLVLSGS
-733 KGTDLNISQMISCLG
+733 KGSDINISQMISCLG

-820 IVVENEV
+820 VVVENEI

-833 GEWIDAHLATEGAL
+833 GEWIDGHLSNNSNG
-847 NRIQYMT
+847 IQHMT

-918 DELQQFREKYT
+918 EELQQFREKYT
-929 EEIKVGDFVPVAKNV
+929 EDIKVGDFVPVAKNV
-944 CDYSADDK
+944 RDYRPDGGDMDESIM
-952 FSAIPIEKYLP
+952 SIPMEKYLS
-963 KTKYVYGSEMRKA
+963 KSEYVYGSEMVKA
-976 VDLMKDAMGNDRSKI
+976 VTLMKETMGIDRMKI

-1001 KTFVLPYPSK
+1001 KTFVLPYPNK

-1026 SHNCVYSYNGTRQ
+1026 SHNGVYSYNGTRQ
-1039 HSTIPETFE
+1039 HSIIPETFALNF
-1048 MTVENG
+1048 ENG

-1064 NIHNSH
+1064 NVHKTT

-1079 IRSFVKDWFSKFNIK
+1079 IRSFVKSWFSKFDIK
-1094 YNEKTRINKING
+1094 YVEKSRINKANG
-1106 TTTTITGTSCIMAD
+1106 VTTTVSGRSCVMAQ
-1120 FITKLVGRGAENKH
+1120 FITKLVGHGAENKH

-1142 NKDFVCGLISGYISG
+1142 NTDFIKGLLSGYISG
-1157 DGYIS
+1157 DGHVS
-1162 RNSINSSSCS
+1162 RNSIESSSCS

-1180 FLCSRLGVCAKI
+1180 FLCSRLGVFAKI
-1192 SKSQLKKNNL
+1192 SKSQLTKNNI

-1207 KPAYR
+1207 KPTYR
-1212 LSIRAFNGQ
+1212 LSIRASNGRQ
-1221 RFSEQ
+1221 FSEQ

-1238 KSIVWTDKYD
+1238 KSIVWTDKMMTI
-1248 AVRTLNDVILD
+1248 RTLNDVILD
-1259 EIVEM
+1259 EIIEM

-1278 TIPTTLN
+1278 TIPKTLN

-1293 VRDTSQTGY
+1293 VRDTSTTGY

-1322 RNGKQRIVQFVY
+1322 RNGKQRIIQYTY

-1350 LVAMSLDEIYAH
+1350 LVAMSMDEIYAH
-1362 FHMPLDNSSDTE
+1362 FHMPLDNSSETE
-1374 RSSITAFT
+1374 ESAVTAFT
-1382 KTAYAKMKKE
+1382 KTTYAKMKKE
-1392 KSATMQKL
+1392 KTATMKKI

-1408 EMRDLIIDKVFG
+1408 EMRDLIIERVFN
-1420 RLDNKNVQMPVAFTH
+1420 RLDNKNVQMPVAFMH

-1454 TPIEAMDMVSDA
+1454 TPLEAMDMISA
-1466 FRQLENIHYAPPTL
+1466 GFRQLETLYYAPPTL

-1506 TILLNMII
+1506 SILISVIN
-1514 LQYKKSIVAP
+1514 LQYKRSIVAP

-1547 FHSAGI
+1547 FHSAGV

-1593 ERVQEFIPM
+1593 ERVQEFIPL
-1602 IEHTKMAEVVESVEV
+1602 IEHTKLAEVVESVEV
-1617 CFDPDDMNTLIEQD
+1617 CFDPDDLSTLVEQD
-1631 RAVMTQYQE
+1631 REVMSQYQE
-1640 FEKLIEECARD
+1640 FEKLIEECVRD
-1651 AALVASGS
+1651 SVVAGTSGVPDMQQQQQQQQSSASGS
-1659 GEGGGAAEEE
+1659 GG
-1669 GGAAASSVGGASS
+1669 GGASS
-1682 SSNKSKWVIR
+1682 ASKSKWIIR
-1692 IKMDAEAMLDKKLTM
+1692 IKIDQEAMLDKKLTM
-1707 DDIHFAIKNSY
+1707 DDIHFSIKNSY
-1718 GSEVSCAFSDYNDDN
+1718 GSEVSCAFSDYNDDH
-1733 LVFRIRMENI
+1733 LIFRLRMENI
-1743 VQAKKTNKLNP
+1743 AQGKKSGGGAGGGGFGGGGGGHKQNP
-1754 LDQSDHIYMIKSF
+1754 LDQSDHIYMIKTF

-1780 KGIRKVMIRKI
+1780 KGIKKVMLRKI
-1791 MNTLKKAEGVYTK
+1791 KNTLTKADGVYTK
-1804 KESWVLDTM
+1804 KDSWVLDTT
-1813 GTNLIHV
+1813 GTNLIHM
-1820 LGLEY
+1820 LGLDY

-1866 YHHVSLLCDRMTVS
+1866 YHHVCLLCDRMTVS

-1944 VLINMDEMMKH
+1944 VLVNMDEMMKQ
-1955 DSVEYKHTDDNED
+1955 DAVEYRHVDANEE
-1968 IEDAFKANQ
+1968 IEDAFKANS

-2005 GKMDDNYDIG
+2005 GKVDDDYDIG

>member
-1 MSPEEIVRGSVA
+1 MATPVSKIIGIQFSIMSPEEILKGSVA

-21 INNKPVIGG
+21 VNNKPVIGG
-30 LFDPRMGPL
+30 LFDPRMGPI
-39 DPGMICPTDGL
+39 DPGVICPTDGL
-50 DYMKCPGYFGHVKL
+50 DYMKCPGYFGHIKL

-74 GTIIKILRCV
+74 GTIVKILRCV
-84 CIKCSSLRI
+84 CIKCSALRI
-93 SKSANK
+93 SKTANK
-99 QLMSL
+99 QFLSL
-104 PADERWI
+104 PADERWT
-111 QVFRLAS
+111 QVFRIAS

-124 EDTETGCGCLQPKRI
+124 EDTETGCGCLQPTRI
-139 TIKAGLGKIY
+139 TMKAGLGKIY
-149 AEWDNVKGV
+149 AEWDNVKGI
-158 LEETSAATIAG
+158 LEETTTTSIAG

-255 TTLQEKMNECA
+255 TTLQDKINENA

-287 NNIPGY
+287 NNIPGC

-344 ELGIP
+344 ELGVP

-375 AGPDEYPGAKILERN
+375 AGPDEYPGAKILERK

-409 GDVVHRHMMDGD
+409 GDIVHRHMMDGD

-433 MSMMCHIARIMYQGD
+433 MSMMCHIARVMYQGD

-489 PYQLISPANNSSIIG
+489 PYQLISPANNNSIIG
-504 IFQDSLIGS
+504 VFQDSLIGS
-513 YLFTRENIKFTPRE
+513 YLFTRENIRFTPRE

-537 VNETLFKSGEDV
+537 VNETLFKSGENIS
-549 TNFDLL
+549 NFDVL

-564 KYKKK
+564 KYKKRQ
-569 AFGEKN
+569 FGEKN

-583 NNVVEIRNGRMIRGQ
+583 NNVVEIRNGRMMRGQ

-618 FGNIAAADF
+618 FGNMAAADF

-651 IANKATNTQIVD
+651 IANKATNTQIAD

-692 EAEFETKVSNI
+692 EAEFEAKVSNI
-703 LNTATNDAG
+703 LNTATSEAG
-712 KIGINSLNSSN
+712 GIGTKSLNSSN
-723 RFVGLVLSGS
+723 RFIGLVLSGS
-733 KGTDLNISQMISCLG
+733 KGSDLNISQMISCLG

-807 DTAVKSVTWETPI
+807 DTAVKT
-820 IVVENEV
+820 
-827 PKYVKI
+827 
-833 GEWIDAHLATEGAL
+833 
-847 NRIQYMT
+847 
-854 EQNMEYLELTH
+854 
-865 PIKIVTMD
+865 
-873 YDGNVSWETITAVT
+873 
-887 RHDPGEKLFKIK
+887 
-899 TKAGRYVTV
+899 
-908 TANKSLLVWN
+908 
-918 DELQQFREKYT
+918 
-929 EEIKVGDFVPVAKNV
+929 
-944 CDYSADDK
+944 
-952 FSAIPIEKYLP
+952 
-963 KTKYVYGSEMRKA
+963 
-976 VDLMKDAMGNDRSKI
+976 
-991 PTNWWNENNN
+991 
-1001 KTFVLPYPSK
+1001 
-1011 ARLQRAVVRSNIENI
+1011 
-1026 SHNCVYSYNGTRQ
+1026 
-1039 HSTIPETFE
+1039 ST
-1048 MTVENG
+1048 
-1054 VFIGLFIAEG
+1054 
-1064 NIHNSH
+1064 
-1070 ITITNNDET
+1070 
-1079 IRSFVKDWFSKFNIK
+1079 
-1094 YNEKTRINKING
+1094 
-1106 TTTTITGTSCIMAD
+1106 
-1120 FITKLVGRGAENKH
+1120 
-1134 IPNEAYIS
+1134 
-1142 NKDFVCGLISGYISG
+1142 
-1157 DGYIS
+1157 
-1162 RNSINSSSCS
+1162 
-1172 ERLTEDIA
+1172 
-1180 FLCSRLGVCAKI
+1180 
-1192 SKSQLKKNNL
+1192 
-1202 GTKNI
+1202 
-1207 KPAYR
+1207 
-1212 LSIRAFNGQ
+1212 
-1221 RFSEQ
+1221 
-1226 ITLLHPEKNRKM
+1226 
-1238 KSIVWTDKYD
+1238 
-1248 AVRTLNDVILD
+1248 
-1259 EIVEM
+1259 
-1264 TIVDPA
+1264 
-1270 LHPKMYDL
+1270 
-1278 TIPTTLN
+1278 
-1285 FGLANGLQ
+1285 
-1293 VRDTSQTGY
+1293 TGY

-1322 RNGKQRIVQFVY
+1322 RNGKQRIIQFSY

-1362 FHMPLDNSSDTE
+1362 FHIPLDNSSETE
-1374 RSSITAFT
+1374 ESSVTAFT

-1392 KSATMQKL
+1392 KAATMKKI
-1400 RDLIDYMI
+1400 RETIDNMI
-1408 EMRDLIIDKVFG
+1408 EMRDLIIKRVFN
-1420 RLDNKNVQMPVAFTH
+1420 RLDNKNVQMPVSFTH

-1454 TPIEAMDMVSDA
+1454 TPLEAMDMISA
-1466 FRQLENIHYAPPTL
+1466 GFRQLENLYYAPPTL

-1494 LLLIKR
+1494 LLIVKR
-1500 FNRSAL
+1500 FNKSAL
-1506 TILLNMII
+1506 SILISVIN
-1514 LQYKKSIVAP
+1514 LQYKRSIVAP

-1547 FHSAGI
+1547 FHSAGV

-1593 ERVQEFIPM
+1593 ERVQEFIPL
-1602 IEHTKMAEVVESVEV
+1602 IEHTKLAEVVESIEV
-1617 CFDPDDMNTLIEQD
+1617 CFDPDDLNTLVEQD
-1631 RAVMTQYQE
+1631 RAVLTQYQE
-1640 FEKLIEECARD
+1640 FEKLIEECLRD
-1651 AALVASGS
+1651 SVVAGTSGVPEVPGS
-1659 GEGGGAAEEE
+1659 GGAA
-1669 GGAAASSVGGASS
+1669 GAGSGPSS
-1682 SSNKSKWVIR
+1682 SSTKSKWIIR
-1692 IKMDAEAMLDKKLTM
+1692 IKIDQEAMLDKKLTM

-1718 GSEVSCAFSDYNDDN
+1718 GNEVSCAFSDYNDDN
-1733 LVFRIRMENI
+1733 LVFRLRMENI
-1743 VQAKKTNKLNP
+1743 VQNKKSGGGGGGAGFGGGGHKQNP

-1767 QDQLMNNIVLRGV
+1767 QDQLLNNIVLRGV
-1780 KGIRKVMIRKI
+1780 KGIKKVMLRKI
-1791 MNTLKKAEGVYTK
+1791 KNTLTKADGVYTK
-1804 KESWVLDTM
+1804 KDSWVLDTT
-1813 GTNLIHV
+1813 GTNLVHM
-1820 LGLEY
+1820 LGLDY
-1825 IDAKRTVSNDIQEVY
+1825 IDSKRTVSNDIQEVY

-1944 VLINMDEMMKH
+1944 VLVNIDEMMKQEA
-1955 DSVEYKHTDDNED
+1955 VEYRHTDVNEE
-1968 IEDAFKANQ
+1968 IEGAFKANS
-1977 SVGLETDKCGIP
+1977 SVGLDTDKCGIP
-1989 KLAIQS
+1989 KMAIQS

-2005 GKMDDNYDIG
+2005 GKVDDDYDVG

>member
-1 MSPEEIVRGSVA
+1 
-13 EITNRETY
+13 
-21 INNKPVIGG
+21 
-30 LFDPRMGPL
+30 
-39 DPGMICPTDGL
+39 
-50 DYMKCPGYFGHVKL
+50 
-64 ARPVFYYQYL
+64 
-74 GTIIKILRCV
+74 
-84 CIKCSSLRI
+84 
-93 SKSANK
+93 
-99 QLMSL
+99 
-104 PADERWI
+104 
-111 QVFRLAS
+111 
-118 KIKRCG
+118 
-124 EDTETGCGCLQPKRI
+124 
-139 TIKAGLGKIY
+139 
-149 AEWDNVKGV
+149 
-158 LEETSAATIAG
+158 
-169 SAAETDKDGSL
+169 
-180 SMKLTPEIVIKI
+180 
-192 FRRISDEDV
+192 
-201 EFMGF
+201 
-206 SPVFSRPDW
+206 
-215 MVCQVLAIPPPAV
+215 
-228 RPSVKMDGSQ
+228 
-238 RSEDDITHI
+238 
-247 IVNIIKAN
+247 
-255 TTLQEKMNECA
+255 
-266 PANVIDGWHMMLQ
+266 
-279 YYVATQVN
+279 
-287 NNIPGY
+287 
-293 APVAQRSGRPLK
+293 
-305 SIQERLNGKTGR
+305 
-317 VRGNLM
+317 
-323 GKRVDF
+323 
-329 SARSVITPDPNLSIR
+329 
-344 ELGIP
+344 
-349 LKIAKNITKPVV
+349 
-361 VNDRNKKFLLRLVR
+361 
-375 AGPDEYPGAKILERN
+375 
-390 TGESISLRYADRA
+390 
-403 NIMLNN
+403 
-409 GDVVHRHMMDGD
+409 
-421 AILFNRQPTLHR
+421 
-433 MSMMCHIARIMYQGD
+433 
-448 TFRMNVGCTKPYNAD
+448 
-463 FDGDEMNLHMPQDDE
+463 MNLHMPQDDE

-504 IFQDSLIGS
+504 VFQDSLIGS

-549 TNFDLL
+549 TNFDVL

-564 KYKKK
+564 KYKKRQ
-569 AFGEKN
+569 FGEKN

-583 NNVVEIRNGRMIRGQ
+583 NNVVEIRNGRMMRGQ

-618 FGNIAAADF
+618 FGNIAASDF

-651 IANKATNTQIVD
+651 IANKTTNTQIID
-663 VITKKKT
+663 VITKKKS

-692 EAEFETKVSNI
+692 EMEFEAKVSNI
-703 LNTATNDAG
+703 LNTATSEAG
-712 KIGINSLNSSN
+712 GIGTKSLNSSN
-723 RFVGLVLSGS
+723 RFIGLVLSGS

-833 GEWIDAHLATEGAL
+833 GEWIDAHLAVESATTAS
-847 NRIQYMT
+847 RIQYMT

-918 DELQQFREKYT
+918 EELQQFREKYT

-944 CDYSADDK
+944 CDYSADGG
-952 FSAIPIEKYLP
+952 A
-963 KTKYVYGSEMRKA
+963 
-976 VDLMKDAMGNDRSKI
+976 DAEAEFKRG
-991 PTNWWNENNN
+991 
-1001 KTFVLPYPSK
+1001 
-1011 ARLQRAVVRSNIENI
+1011 
-1026 SHNCVYSYNGTRQ
+1026 
-1039 HSTIPETFE
+1039 
-1048 MTVENG
+1048 
-1054 VFIGLFIAEG
+1054 FIAGEA
-1064 NIHNSH
+1064 ID
-1070 ITITNNDET
+1070 IQ
-1079 IRSFVKDWFSKFNIK
+1079 
-1094 YNEKTRINKING
+1094 
-1106 TTTTITGTSCIMAD
+1106 
-1120 FITKLVGRGAENKH
+1120 
-1134 IPNEAYIS
+1134 IPAEAYIAG
-1142 NKDFVCGLISGYISG
+1142 KEYVRGLLIAYIS
-1157 DGYIS
+1157 S
-1162 RNSINSSSCS
+1162 RAVMTSSGI
-1172 ERLTEDIA
+1172 ELNFGNVRLAEDIT
-1180 FLCSRLGVCAKI
+1180 FMCSRLDIHAEI
-1192 SKSQLKKNNL
+1192 HQSAS
-1202 GTKNI
+1202 T
-1207 KPAYR
+1207 
-1212 LSIRAFNGQ
+1212 
-1221 RFSEQ
+1221 
-1226 ITLLHPEKNRKM
+1226 
-1238 KSIVWTDKYD
+1238 SIVIRGSSGKMIASLLGLSVDYD
-1248 AVRTLNDVILD
+1248 VADGDNEPRTLNDVILD

-1278 TIPTTLN
+1278 TIPKTLN

-1322 RNGKQRIVQFVY
+1322 RNGKQRIIQYTY

-1362 FHMPLDNSSDTE
+1362 FHMPLDNSSDTQE
-1374 RSSITAFT
+1374 SSVTAFT

-1392 KSATMQKL
+1392 KAATTKKI

-1408 EMRDLIIDKVFG
+1408 EMRDLIIERVFN
-1420 RLDNKNVQMPVAFTH
+1420 RLDNKNVQMPVSFMH
-1435 IINNVQAQQQIN
+1435 IINNIQGQQQIN

-1454 TPIEAMDMVSDA
+1454 TPLEAMDMISA
-1466 FRQLENIHYAPPTL
+1466 GFRQLETLYYAPPTL

-1494 LLLIKR
+1494 LLLVKR

-1506 TILLNMII
+1506 SVLISVIN
-1514 LQYKKSIVAP
+1514 LQYKRSIVAP

-1547 FHSAGI
+1547 FHSAGV

-1578 PSITVYFKEDDESTP
+1578 PSITIYFKEDDESTP
-1593 ERVQEFIPM
+1593 ERVQEFIPH
-1602 IEHTKMAEVVESVEV
+1602 IEHTKLAEVVEYVEV
-1617 CFDPDDMNTLIEQD
+1617 CFDPDDLNTLVEQD
-1631 RAVMTQYQE
+1631 RPVMSQYQE
-1640 FEKLIEECARD
+1640 FEKLIEECVRD
-1651 AALVASGS
+1651 SIVAGTSGVPDAP
-1659 GEGGGAAEEE
+1659 GGGGGAVS
-1669 GGAAASSVGGASS
+1669 ASASAS
-1682 SSNKSKWVIR
+1682 ASESKWIIR
-1692 IKMDAEAMLDKKLTM
+1692 IKIDPEAMLDKKITM

-1718 GSEVSCAFSDYNDDN
+1718 GNEVSCAFSDYNDDN
-1733 LVFRIRMENI
+1733 LVFRLRMENI
-1743 VQAKKTNKLNP
+1743 AQNKKSGGGANKQNP
-1754 LDQSDHIYMIKSF
+1754 LDQSDHIYMIKAF
-1767 QDQLMNNIVLRGV
+1767 QDQLLNNIVLRGV
-1780 KGIRKVMIRKI
+1780 KGIKKVTLRKI
-1791 MNTLKKAEGVYTK
+1791 KNTLVKADGVYTK
-1804 KESWVLDTM
+1804 KDSWVLDTA
-1813 GTNLIHV
+1813 GTNLVHM
-1820 LGLEY
+1820 LGLDY
-1825 IDAKRTVSNDIQEVY
+1825 IDSKRTVSNDIQEVY

-1895 IGPIAKASFEETPE
+1895 IGPLAKASFEETPE

-1944 VLINMDEMMKH
+1944 VLVNIDEMMKQ
-1955 DSVEYKHTDDNED
+1955 DAVEYRHTDANEEID
-1968 IEDAFKANQ
+1968 AAFKANS
-1977 SVGLETDKCGIP
+1977 SVGLDTDKCGIP

-2005 GKMDDNYDIG
+2005 GKVDDDYDIG

>member
-1 MSPEEIVRGSVA
+1 
-13 EITNRETY
+13 
-21 INNKPVIGG
+21 
-30 LFDPRMGPL
+30 
-39 DPGMICPTDGL
+39 
-50 DYMKCPGYFGHVKL
+50 
-64 ARPVFYYQYL
+64 
-74 GTIIKILRCV
+74 
-84 CIKCSSLRI
+84 
-93 SKSANK
+93 
-99 QLMSL
+99 
-104 PADERWI
+104 
-111 QVFRLAS
+111 
-118 KIKRCG
+118 
-124 EDTETGCGCLQPKRI
+124 
-139 TIKAGLGKIY
+139 
-149 AEWDNVKGV
+149 
-158 LEETSAATIAG
+158 
-169 SAAETDKDGSL
+169 
-180 SMKLTPEIVIKI
+180 
-192 FRRISDEDV
+192 
-201 EFMGF
+201 
-206 SPVFSRPDW
+206 
-215 MVCQVLAIPPPAV
+215 
-228 RPSVKMDGSQ
+228 
-238 RSEDDITHI
+238 
-247 IVNIIKAN
+247 
-255 TTLQEKMNECA
+255 
-266 PANVIDGWHMMLQ
+266 
-279 YYVATQVN
+279 
-287 NNIPGY
+287 
-293 APVAQRSGRPLK
+293 
-305 SIQERLNGKTGR
+305 
-317 VRGNLM
+317 
-323 GKRVDF
+323 
-329 SARSVITPDPNLSIR
+329 
-344 ELGIP
+344 
-349 LKIAKNITKPVV
+349 
-361 VNDRNKKFLLRLVR
+361 
-375 AGPDEYPGAKILERN
+375 
-390 TGESISLRYADRA
+390 
-403 NIMLNN
+403 
-409 GDVVHRHMMDGD
+409 
-421 AILFNRQPTLHR
+421 
-433 MSMMCHIARIMYQGD
+433 
-448 TFRMNVGCTKPYNAD
+448 
-463 FDGDEMNLHMPQDDE
+463 MNLHMPQDDE

-537 VNETLFKSGEDV
+537 INETLFKSGEDV
-549 TNFDLL
+549 SNFDVI

-564 KYKKK
+564 KYKKRQ
-569 AFGEKN
+569 FGEKN
-575 PNEDYATS
+575 PKEDYATS

-683 FENKTGKSN
+683 FENKTGKTN
-692 EAEFETKVSNI
+692 EAEFEAKVSNI
-703 LNTATNDAG
+703 LNSATNDAG

-733 KGTDLNISQMISCLG
+733 KGSDLNISQMISCLG

-820 IVVENEV
+820 VVVENEI
-827 PKYVKI
+827 PKHVKI
-833 GEWIDAHLATEGAL
+833 GEWIDSHLDGESVS
-847 NRIQYMT
+847 RIQYM
-854 EQNMEYLELTH
+854 EEKNMEYLELLH
-865 PIKIVTMD
+865 PVKIVTMD
-873 YDGNVSWETITAVT
+873 YNGNITWETISAVT
-887 RHDPGEKLFKIK
+887 RHDPGEKLFEIK

-908 TANKSLLVWN
+908 TANQSLLIWN
-918 DELQQFREKYT
+918 DELKQFREKFT
-929 EEIKVGDFVPVAKNV
+929 EEVKLGDFVPVAKNV
-944 CDYSADDK
+944 CQYD
-952 FSAIPIEKYLP
+952 
-963 KTKYVYGSEMRKA
+963 G
-976 VDLMKDAMGNDRSKI
+976 
-991 PTNWWNENNN
+991 
-1001 KTFVLPYPSK
+1001 
-1011 ARLQRAVVRSNIENI
+1011 
-1026 SHNCVYSYNGTRQ
+1026 
-1039 HSTIPETFE
+1039 
-1048 MTVENG
+1048 
-1054 VFIGLFIAEG
+1054 
-1064 NIHNSH
+1064 
-1070 ITITNNDET
+1070 
-1079 IRSFVKDWFSKFNIK
+1079 
-1094 YNEKTRINKING
+1094 
-1106 TTTTITGTSCIMAD
+1106 
-1120 FITKLVGRGAENKH
+1120 
-1134 IPNEAYIS
+1134 S
-1142 NKDFVCGLISGYISG
+1142 NKDNAEAEFMRGKCAGEAINVQIPEEAYVAGKEYIRGLLTAYIVPRVVKT
-1157 DGYIS
+1157 S
-1162 RNSINSSSCS
+1162 RGFELNFGSNV
-1172 ERLTEDIA
+1172 RLTEDVA
-1180 FLCSRLGVCAKI
+1180 FLCSRLNIHAEIHQSVTASIIIRGSSGKMLA
-1192 SKSQLKKNNL
+1192 SLL
-1202 GTKNI
+1202 G
-1207 KPAYR
+1207 
-1212 LSIRAFNGQ
+1212 LS
-1221 RFSEQ
+1221 
-1226 ITLLHPEKNRKM
+1226 
-1238 KSIVWTDKYD
+1238 VDDDVTDEDDK
-1248 AVRTLNDVILD
+1248 VRTLNDVILD
-1259 EIVEM
+1259 EI
-1264 TIVDPA
+1264 ISIKKVDPA

-1278 TIPTTLN
+1278 TIPKTLN

-1322 RNGKQRIVQFVY
+1322 RNGKQRIIQFAY

-1350 LVAMSLDEIYAH
+1350 LVSMSLDEIYAH
-1362 FHMPLDNSSDTE
+1362 FHMPMDNSSDTE
-1374 RSSITAFT
+1374 QSSIMAFT
-1382 KTAYAKMKKE
+1382 KVAYAKMKKE
-1392 KSATMQKL
+1392 KVSTMKKL

-1408 EMRDLIIDKVFG
+1408 EMRDMIIDRVFG
-1420 RLDNKNVQMPVAFTH
+1420 NLDNKNVQMPVSFTH

-1454 TPIEAMDMVSDA
+1454 TPNEAMEMISDA
-1466 FRQLENIHYAPPTL
+1466 YRQLENIHYAPPTL

-1494 LLLIKR
+1494 ILLIKR

-1578 PSITVYFKEDDESTP
+1578 PSITVYFKKDDEGTP

-1640 FEKLIEECARD
+1640 FEKLIDECVRD
-1651 AALVASGS
+1651 AALVADGGEGLGS
-1659 GEGGGAAEEE
+1659 GGGGEAAEPTT
-1669 GGAAASSVGGASS
+1669 ASG
-1682 SSNKSKWVIR
+1682 NKSKWVIR
-1692 IKMDAEAMLDKKLTM
+1692 IKMDSEAMLDKKLTM

-1718 GSEVSCAFSDYNDDN
+1718 GNDVSCAFSDYNDDN
-1733 LVFRIRMENI
+1733 LIFRLRMENI
-1743 VQAKKTNKLNP
+1743 TQAKKTNKLNP

-1767 QDQLMNNIVLRGV
+1767 QDQLMNNIVLRGI
-1780 KGIRKVMIRKI
+1780 KGIRKVMLRTIK
-1791 MNTLKKAEGVYTK
+1791 NTLTKSEGVYTK
-1804 KESWVLDTM
+1804 KESWVLDTT
-1813 GTNLIHV
+1813 GTNLLHV
-1820 LGLEY
+1820 LGLDY

-1944 VLINMDEMMKH
+1944 VMINMDEMMKYE
-1955 DSVEYKHTDDNED
+1955 SVEYKHTDDNED
-1968 IEDAFKANQ
+1968 IEDAFKANT

-1989 KLAIQS
+1989 RLAIQS

>member
-1 MSPEEIVRGSVA
+1 
-13 EITNRETY
+13 
-21 INNKPVIGG
+21 
-30 LFDPRMGPL
+30 
-39 DPGMICPTDGL
+39 
-50 DYMKCPGYFGHVKL
+50 
-64 ARPVFYYQYL
+64 
-74 GTIIKILRCV
+74 
-84 CIKCSSLRI
+84 
-93 SKSANK
+93 
-99 QLMSL
+99 
-104 PADERWI
+104 
-111 QVFRLAS
+111 
-118 KIKRCG
+118 
-124 EDTETGCGCLQPKRI
+124 
-139 TIKAGLGKIY
+139 
-149 AEWDNVKGV
+149 
-158 LEETSAATIAG
+158 
-169 SAAETDKDGSL
+169 
-180 SMKLTPEIVIKI
+180 
-192 FRRISDEDV
+192 
-201 EFMGF
+201 
-206 SPVFSRPDW
+206 
-215 MVCQVLAIPPPAV
+215 
-228 RPSVKMDGSQ
+228 
-238 RSEDDITHI
+238 
-247 IVNIIKAN
+247 
-255 TTLQEKMNECA
+255 
-266 PANVIDGWHMMLQ
+266 
-279 YYVATQVN
+279 
-287 NNIPGY
+287 
-293 APVAQRSGRPLK
+293 
-305 SIQERLNGKTGR
+305 
-317 VRGNLM
+317 
-323 GKRVDF
+323 
-329 SARSVITPDPNLSIR
+329 
-344 ELGIP
+344 
-349 LKIAKNITKPVV
+349 
-361 VNDRNKKFLLRLVR
+361 
-375 AGPDEYPGAKILERN
+375 
-390 TGESISLRYADRA
+390 
-403 NIMLNN
+403 
-409 GDVVHRHMMDGD
+409 
-421 AILFNRQPTLHR
+421 
-433 MSMMCHIARIMYQGD
+433 
-448 TFRMNVGCTKPYNAD
+448 
-463 FDGDEMNLHMPQDDE
+463 MNLHMPQDDE

-504 IFQDSLIGS
+504 VFQDSLIGS

-549 TNFDLL
+549 SNFDVI

-564 KYKKK
+564 KYKKRQ
-569 AFGEKN
+569 FGEKN

-583 NNVVEIRNGRMIRGQ
+583 NNVVEIRNGRMLRGQ

-618 FGNIAAADF
+618 FGNIAASDF

-651 IANKATNTQIVD
+651 IANKTTNTQIVD

-692 EAEFETKVSNI
+692 EAEFEAKVSNI
-703 LNTATNDAG
+703 LNSATNDAG
-712 KIGINSLNSSN
+712 KIGINSLNSTN

-733 KGTDLNISQMISCLG
+733 KGSDLNISQMISCLG

-833 GEWIDAHLATEGAL
+833 GEWIDAHLAVESTA
-847 NRIQYMT
+847 NKIQYMT

-944 CDYSADDK
+944 CDYSADGENVNAEAEFMRGK
-952 FSAIPIEKYLP
+952 YAGAAIYAQIPEEA
-963 KTKYVYGSEMRKA
+963 YVAGKEYIRGLLTAYIDPR
-976 VDLMKDAMGNDRSKI
+976 
-991 PTNWWNENNN
+991 
-1001 KTFVLPYPSK
+1001 
-1011 ARLQRAVVRSNIENI
+1011 VVRTSTGFELNFGSN
-1026 SHNCVYSYNGTRQ
+1026 V
-1039 HSTIPETFE
+1039 
-1048 MTVENG
+1048 
-1054 VFIGLFIAEG
+1054 
-1064 NIHNSH
+1064 
-1070 ITITNNDET
+1070 
-1079 IRSFVKDWFSKFNIK
+1079 
-1094 YNEKTRINKING
+1094 
-1106 TTTTITGTSCIMAD
+1106 
-1120 FITKLVGRGAENKH
+1120 
-1134 IPNEAYIS
+1134 
-1142 NKDFVCGLISGYISG
+1142 
-1157 DGYIS
+1157 
-1162 RNSINSSSCS
+1162 
-1172 ERLTEDIA
+1172 RLTEDVA
-1180 FLCSRLGVCAKI
+1180 FLCSRLNIHAEIHQSASATLVIRGSSGKRFA
-1192 SKSQLKKNNL
+1192 SLL
-1202 GTKNI
+1202 G
-1207 KPAYR
+1207 
-1212 LSIRAFNGQ
+1212 LSVDDTVG
-1221 RFSEQ
+1221 
-1226 ITLLHPEKNRKM
+1226 
-1238 KSIVWTDKYD
+1238 D
-1248 AVRTLNDVILD
+1248 ADDEPRTLNDVILD

-1264 TIVDPA
+1264 TMVDPA

-1322 RNGKQRIVQFVY
+1322 RNGKQRIIQFSY
-1334 GDDGIDTIKV
+1334 GDDCIDTIKV

-1362 FHMPLDNSSDTE
+1362 FHMPLDNSSETE
-1374 RSSITAFT
+1374 ESAVTAFT

-1392 KSATMQKL
+1392 KTATTTKI

-1408 EMRDLIIDKVFG
+1408 EMRDLIIERVFN
-1420 RLDNKNVQMPVAFTH
+1420 RLDNKNVQMPVSFMH

-1454 TPIEAMDMVSDA
+1454 TPLEAMDMISA
-1466 FRQLENIHYAPPTL
+1466 GFRQLETLYYAPPTQ

-1494 LLLIKR
+1494 LLLVKR
-1500 FNRSAL
+1500 FNKSAL
-1506 TILLNMII
+1506 SILISVIN
-1514 LQYKKSIVAP
+1514 LQYKRSIVAP

-1547 FHSAGI
+1547 FHSAGV

-1578 PSITVYFKEDDESTP
+1578 PSITVCFKEDDESTP

-1602 IEHTKMAEVVESVEV
+1602 IEHTKFSEVVDTVEV
-1617 CFDPDDMNTLIEQD
+1617 CFDPDDLNTLVEQD
-1631 RAVMTQYQE
+1631 RAVMTQYQD
-1640 FEKLIEECARD
+1640 FEKLIEECVRD
-1651 AALVASGS
+1651 SVV
-1659 GEGGGAAEEE
+1659 EGMAGVP
-1669 GGAAASSVGGASS
+1669 GAAAAAAGASS
-1682 SSNKSKWVIR
+1682 SSSASKSKWIIR
-1692 IKMDAEAMLDKKLTM
+1692 IKINSEAMLDKKLTM
-1707 DDIHFAIKNSY
+1707 DDIHFAIHNSY
-1718 GSEVSCAFSDYNDDN
+1718 GNEVSCAFSDYNDDH
-1733 LVFRIRMENI
+1733 LVFRLRMENI
-1743 VQAKKTNKLNP
+1743 AQGKKSGGGGGAGAGAGGNKQNP

-1767 QDQLMNNIVLRGV
+1767 QDQLLNNIVLRGV
-1780 KGIRKVMIRKI
+1780 KGIKKVTLRKI
-1791 MNTLKKAEGVYTK
+1791 KNTLVKADGVYTK
-1804 KESWVLDTM
+1804 KDSWVLDTT
-1813 GTNLIHV
+1813 GTNLVHM
-1820 LGLEY
+1820 LGLDY

-1851 IYNELAEVFDDSPIN
+1851 IYNELSEVFDDSPIN
-1866 YHHVSLLCDRMTVS
+1866 YHHVCLLCDRMTVS

-1944 VLINMDEMMKH
+1944 VLVNMDEMMKQEA
-1955 DSVEYKHTDDNED
+1955 VEYRHTDANEE
-1968 IEDAFKANQ
+1968 IEAAFKANS
-1977 SVGLETDKCGIP
+1977 SVGLDTDKCGIP

-2005 GKMDDNYDIG
+2005 GKQDDDYDIG

>member
-1 MSPEEIVRGSVA
+1 
-13 EITNRETY
+13 
-21 INNKPVIGG
+21 
-30 LFDPRMGPL
+30 
-39 DPGMICPTDGL
+39 
-50 DYMKCPGYFGHVKL
+50 
-64 ARPVFYYQYL
+64 
-74 GTIIKILRCV
+74 
-84 CIKCSSLRI
+84 
-93 SKSANK
+93 
-99 QLMSL
+99 
-104 PADERWI
+104 
-111 QVFRLAS
+111 
-118 KIKRCG
+118 
-124 EDTETGCGCLQPKRI
+124 
-139 TIKAGLGKIY
+139 
-149 AEWDNVKGV
+149 
-158 LEETSAATIAG
+158 
-169 SAAETDKDGSL
+169 
-180 SMKLTPEIVIKI
+180 
-192 FRRISDEDV
+192 
-201 EFMGF
+201 
-206 SPVFSRPDW
+206 
-215 MVCQVLAIPPPAV
+215 
-228 RPSVKMDGSQ
+228 
-238 RSEDDITHI
+238 
-247 IVNIIKAN
+247 
-255 TTLQEKMNECA
+255 
-266 PANVIDGWHMMLQ
+266 
-279 YYVATQVN
+279 
-287 NNIPGY
+287 
-293 APVAQRSGRPLK
+293 
-305 SIQERLNGKTGR
+305 
-317 VRGNLM
+317 
-323 GKRVDF
+323 
-329 SARSVITPDPNLSIR
+329 
-344 ELGIP
+344 
-349 LKIAKNITKPVV
+349 
-361 VNDRNKKFLLRLVR
+361 
-375 AGPDEYPGAKILERN
+375 
-390 TGESISLRYADRA
+390 
-403 NIMLNN
+403 
-409 GDVVHRHMMDGD
+409 
-421 AILFNRQPTLHR
+421 
-433 MSMMCHIARIMYQGD
+433 
-448 TFRMNVGCTKPYNAD
+448 
-463 FDGDEMNLHMPQDDE
+463 MNLHMPQDDE

-504 IFQDSLIGS
+504 VFQDSLIGS

-527 AMNLLAAYPR
+527 AMNLLAAFPR

-549 TNFDLL
+549 SNFDVL

-583 NNVVEIRNGRMIRGQ
+583 NNVVEIRNGRMMRGQ

-692 EAEFETKVSNI
+692 EAEFEARVSNI
-703 LNTATNDAG
+703 LNTATSEAG
-712 KIGINSLNSSN
+712 GIGTKSLNSAN
-723 RFVGLVLSGS
+723 RFIGLVLSGS
-733 KGTDLNISQMISCLG
+733 KGSDLNISQMISCLG

-820 IVVENEV
+820 VVVENEV

-833 GEWIDAHLATEGAL
+833 GEWIDSHLDGEDAP
-847 NRIQYMT
+847 RIQYME

-865 PIKIVTMD
+865 PVKIVTMD
-873 YDGNVSWETITAVT
+873 YDGNVSWESITAVT

-908 TANKSLLVWN
+908 TANKSLLIWN
-918 DELQQFREKYT
+918 DELKQFREKYT
-929 EEIKVGDFVPVAKNV
+929 EEVKVGDFVPVAKNV
-944 CDYSADDK
+944 CDYGEATANNATDDFETGVK
-952 FSAIPIEKYLP
+952 VGEII
-963 KTKYVYGSEMRKA
+963 
-976 VDLMKDAMGNDRSKI
+976 VD
-991 PTNWWNENNN
+991 
-1001 KTFVLPYPSK
+1001 
-1011 ARLQRAVVRSNIENI
+1011 Q
-1026 SHNCVYSYNGTRQ
+1026 
-1039 HSTIPETFE
+1039 
-1048 MTVENG
+1048 
-1054 VFIGLFIAEG
+1054 
-1064 NIHNSH
+1064 
-1070 ITITNNDET
+1070 
-1079 IRSFVKDWFSKFNIK
+1079 
-1094 YNEKTRINKING
+1094 
-1106 TTTTITGTSCIMAD
+1106 
-1120 FITKLVGRGAENKH
+1120 
-1134 IPNEAYIS
+1134 IPNEAYIAG
-1142 NKDFVCGLISGYISG
+1142 KEYVKGLLSAYVSKHGTIES
-1157 DGYIS
+1157 D
-1162 RNSINSSSCS
+1162 SIVITSTHL
-1172 ERLTEDIA
+1172 RILEDIA
-1180 FLCSRLGVCAKI
+1180 FLCSRLNIHVDI
-1192 SKSQLKKNNL
+1192 LQSTTNNAVL
-1202 GTKNI
+1202 S
-1207 KPAYR
+1207 
-1212 LSIRAFNGQ
+1212 LSIRATNGQ
-1221 RFSEQ
+1221 QFTEQ
-1226 ITLLHPEKNRKM
+1226 VTLLHPEKNRKM
-1238 KSIVWTDKYD
+1238 KDIVWTNKSDK
-1248 AVRTLNDVILD
+1248 VVVVNDVIMD
-1259 EIVEM
+1259 EIISIEA
-1264 TIVDPA
+1264 VDPV

-1278 TIPTTLN
+1278 TIPKTLN

-1322 RNGKQRIVQFVY
+1322 RNGKQRIIQFTY

-1362 FHMPLDNSSDTE
+1362 FHIPLDNSSDTE
-1374 RSSITAFT
+1374 HSSVTAFT

-1392 KSATMQKL
+1392 KASTQQKL
-1400 RDLIDYMI
+1400 LDLIDYMI
-1408 EMRDLIIDKVFG
+1408 EMRDLIIDRVFG
-1420 RLDNKNVQMPVAFTH
+1420 NLDNKNVQMPVSFTH
-1435 IINNVQAQQQIN
+1435 IINNIQAQQQIN

-1454 TPIEAMDMVSDA
+1454 TPIEAMNMVSDA
-1466 FRQLENIHYAPPTL
+1466 YRQLENIHYAPPTL

-1506 TILLNMII
+1506 TILLNVII
-1514 LQYKKSIVAP
+1514 LQYKRSIVAP

-1593 ERVQEFIPM
+1593 ERVQEFIPL
-1602 IEHTKMAEVVESVEV
+1602 IEHTKMSEVVESVEV

-1631 RAVMTQYQE
+1631 RAVMSQYQE
-1640 FEKLIEECARD
+1640 FEKLIDDCVRD
-1651 AALVASGS
+1651 AALVSA
-1659 GEGGGAAEEE
+1659 GGGEEGAA
-1669 GGAAASSVGGASS
+1669 GGAAAEAAESGAQNSSGN
-1682 SSNKSKWVIR
+1682 NKSKWVIR

-1718 GSEVSCAFSDYNDDN
+1718 GNEVSCAFSDYNDDN
-1733 LVFRIRMENI
+1733 LVFRLRMENI
-1743 VQAKKTNKLNP
+1743 TQAKKTNKLNP

-1767 QDQLMNNIVLRGV
+1767 QDQLMNNIVLRGI
-1780 KGIRKVMIRKI
+1780 KGIRKVMLRTIK
-1791 MNTLKKAEGVYTK
+1791 NTLKKTEGTYAK

-1813 GTNLIHV
+1813 GTNLLHV
-1820 LGLEY
+1820 LGLDY
-1825 IDAKRTVSNDIQEVY
+1825 IDTKRTVSNDIQEVY

-1851 IYNELAEVFDDSPIN
+1851 IYNELSEVFDDSPIN
-1866 YHHVSLLCDRMTVS
+1866 YHHVCLLCDRMTVS

-1955 DSVEYKHTDDNED
+1955 ESVEYKHTDDNEE
-1968 IEDAFKANQ
+1968 IEEAFKANA

-2005 GKMDDNYDIG
+2005 GKMDEDYDIG

>member
-1 MSPEEIVRGSVA
+1 
-13 EITNRETY
+13 
-21 INNKPVIGG
+21 
-30 LFDPRMGPL
+30 
-39 DPGMICPTDGL
+39 
-50 DYMKCPGYFGHVKL
+50 
-64 ARPVFYYQYL
+64 
-74 GTIIKILRCV
+74 
-84 CIKCSSLRI
+84 
-93 SKSANK
+93 
-99 QLMSL
+99 
-104 PADERWI
+104 
-111 QVFRLAS
+111 
-118 KIKRCG
+118 
-124 EDTETGCGCLQPKRI
+124 
-139 TIKAGLGKIY
+139 
-149 AEWDNVKGV
+149 
-158 LEETSAATIAG
+158 
-169 SAAETDKDGSL
+169 
-180 SMKLTPEIVIKI
+180 
-192 FRRISDEDV
+192 
-201 EFMGF
+201 
-206 SPVFSRPDW
+206 
-215 MVCQVLAIPPPAV
+215 
-228 RPSVKMDGSQ
+228 
-238 RSEDDITHI
+238 
-247 IVNIIKAN
+247 
-255 TTLQEKMNECA
+255 
-266 PANVIDGWHMMLQ
+266 
-279 YYVATQVN
+279 
-287 NNIPGY
+287 
-293 APVAQRSGRPLK
+293 
-305 SIQERLNGKTGR
+305 
-317 VRGNLM
+317 
-323 GKRVDF
+323 
-329 SARSVITPDPNLSIR
+329 
-344 ELGIP
+344 
-349 LKIAKNITKPVV
+349 
-361 VNDRNKKFLLRLVR
+361 
-375 AGPDEYPGAKILERN
+375 
-390 TGESISLRYADRA
+390 
-403 NIMLNN
+403 
-409 GDVVHRHMMDGD
+409 
-421 AILFNRQPTLHR
+421 
-433 MSMMCHIARIMYQGD
+433 
-448 TFRMNVGCTKPYNAD
+448 
-463 FDGDEMNLHMPQDDE
+463 MNLHMPQDDE

-489 PYQLISPANNSSIIG
+489 PYQLISPANNNSIIG

-549 TNFDLL
+549 SNFDVI

-583 NNVVEIRNGRMIRGQ
+583 NNVVEIRNGRMMRGQ

-703 LNTATNDAG
+703 LNTATNEAG

-733 KGTDLNISQMISCLG
+733 KGSDLNISQMISCLG

-944 CDYSADDK
+944 CDYSADGGADAETEFMRGK
-952 FSAIPIEKYLP
+952 CAGAAIYDQIPEEA
-963 KTKYVYGSEMRKA
+963 YVAGKEYIRGLLTAYIDPR
-976 VDLMKDAMGNDRSKI
+976 
-991 PTNWWNENNN
+991 
-1001 KTFVLPYPSK
+1001 
-1011 ARLQRAVVRSNIENI
+1011 VVRTSTGFELNFGSN
-1026 SHNCVYSYNGTRQ
+1026 V
-1039 HSTIPETFE
+1039 
-1048 MTVENG
+1048 
-1054 VFIGLFIAEG
+1054 
-1064 NIHNSH
+1064 
-1070 ITITNNDET
+1070 
-1079 IRSFVKDWFSKFNIK
+1079 
-1094 YNEKTRINKING
+1094 
-1106 TTTTITGTSCIMAD
+1106 
-1120 FITKLVGRGAENKH
+1120 
-1134 IPNEAYIS
+1134 
-1142 NKDFVCGLISGYISG
+1142 
-1157 DGYIS
+1157 
-1162 RNSINSSSCS
+1162 
-1172 ERLTEDIA
+1172 RLTEDVA
-1180 FLCSRLGVCAKI
+1180 FLCSRLNIHAEIHQSASLVIRGSSEKMLA
-1192 SKSQLKKNNL
+1192 SLL
-1202 GTKNI
+1202 G
-1207 KPAYR
+1207 
-1212 LSIRAFNGQ
+1212 LSVDDVVADDDG
-1221 RFSEQ
+1221 
-1226 ITLLHPEKNRKM
+1226 
-1238 KSIVWTDKYD
+1238 DD

-1362 FHMPLDNSSDTE
+1362 FHMPMDNSSDTE
-1374 RSSITAFT
+1374 QSSITAFT

-1392 KSATMQKL
+1392 KAATMQKL

-1408 EMRDLIIDKVFG
+1408 EMRDLIIEKVFG

-1514 LQYKKSIVAP
+1514 LQYKKSIVSP

-1593 ERVQEFIPM
+1593 ERVQEFIPL

-1640 FEKLIEECARD
+1640 FEKLIEECAHD

-1659 GEGGGAAEEE
+1659 GEGGDAAEEE
-1669 GGAAASSVGGASS
+1669 GGGGGAAAATSSAS

-1718 GSEVSCAFSDYNDDN
+1718 GNEVSCAFSDYNDDN
-1733 LVFRIRMENI
+1733 LVFRLRMENI
-1743 VQAKKTNKLNP
+1743 TQAKKTNKLNP

-1820 LGLEY
+1820 LGQDY

-1955 DSVEYKHTDDNED
+1955 DSVEYIHTDDNED